1 MRRKRTQS
9 RLGLFR
15 QQAQACILE
24 AMDTNGGMTM
34 RYRQAAY
41 YTVLAQRA
49 LWRTP
54 PAGQPLQPSDIK
66 QLYSDELRAALAADF
81 ALSFSLAQ
89 IAEYDQSDGAA
100 PLIITDRERWAAA
113 HAHALV
119 YDMVQPGCD
128 IARSQAGIDALCALA
143 HPPQT
148 SLSSTIHLCDTN
160 LGGVLAQA
168 SGMVL
173 SQPEQTVYCLI
184 DSAVAQDDTPW
195 HVAKLLSPAADGTI
209 TPIIQLRS
217 KTLLATLSTYE
228 LLTLFIGYGYEPRIV
243 DCTTADPRQPDADYA
258 AALAWATERTT
269 ALRQPAQPR
278 PHKARRPLLLVRT
291 PGQLDTLLA
300 EHETQENSLA
310 PAEHDSGDVQ
320 PSSIARAQAA
330 LAHRKADSADS
341 SWARTQAWL
350 AQVVAWC
357 EPENLFDAAGNL
369 TFAETKA
376 LPHTAAAHAD
386 DDHANSHTA
395 QLTATQ
401 PALSATPRRR
411 PAIEP
416 YAVVATPPGTQRS
429 NTLSGVSS
437 YLADLA
443 KDAAPDS
450 FRLFISPSLQSGTL
464 AQRFA
469 SHPRAWQWGSQPGIA
484 PHAPDSHTMSY
495 PAASA
500 LRGMQLGYLE
510 QGRQSVFVG
519 ASVYEDI
526 GAASRSYTVALASQ
540 PSDAPLPS
548 LNTILSHQSA
558 EQITNALDQRDA
570 PTTVYF
576 PADSNCA
583 VVTLDMMLSSTQ
595 AINILHASDTT
606 QLTWLTTK
614 AARAQMHAGLATW
627 NFASHASPD
636 IVLAACGDIATT
648 EVLAAIELIAHS
660 CPAARVRCVNISSL
674 TPRGFGTLAQPVSRR
689 TLARTVTTT
698 KPVIIAYPGEER
710 SLAATLFAYGVDS
723 RQFDIHS
730 FGLAPCGD
738 TLMTSLIRQQA
749 SRYDL
754 AIAAATCLSATGVIS
769 PDDAQRLAGHCHAA
783 IEQCLAHARE
793 HHTDH
798 PMVTTWQWQQG
809 Q

>member
-1 MRRKRTQS
+1 
-9 RLGLFR
+9 
-15 QQAQACILE
+15 
-24 AMDTNGGMTM
+24 MDTNGGMTI

-49 LWRTP
+49 LWRTL

-66 QLYSDELRAALAADF
+66 QLDSDELRAALAADF

-89 IAEYDQSDGAA
+89 IAEYAQSDGTA
-100 PLIITDRERWAAA
+100 PLIITDRDRWAAA
-113 HAHALV
+113 RAHALV
-119 YDMVQPGCD
+119 YDMLQPGCD

-148 SLSSTIHLCDTN
+148 SLSDTIHLCDAH
-160 LGGVLAQA
+160 LGGALAQA
-168 SGMVL
+168 SGRAL
-173 SQPEQTVYCLI
+173 GQPEQIVYCLI
-184 DSAVAQDDTPW
+184 DSAVAQGDTPW
-195 HVAKLLSPAADGTI
+195 HLAKLLSPATDGTI
-209 TPIIQLRS
+209 IPIIQLRP

-228 LLTLFIGYGYEPRIV
+228 LLALFIGYGYEPRIV
-243 DCTTADPRQPDADYA
+243 DCTTADPRQPDANYT
-258 AALAWATERTT
+258 AALAWATERTA
-269 ALRQPAQPR
+269 ALRQPAQLR

-291 PGQLDTLLA
+291 PEQLETLLA

-310 PAEHDSGDVQ
+310 PAENDTSDAQ

-330 LAHRKADSADS
+330 LAHRKADGVNS
-341 SWARTQAWL
+341 SQARTQAWL
-350 AQVVAWC
+350 TQVLAWC

-386 DDHANSHTA
+386 NDSSSRTA

-401 PALSATPRRR
+401 PALSATRLRR

-437 YLADLA
+437 YLADLI

-469 SHPRAWQWGSQPGIA
+469 SHPQAWQWGSQPSIA
-484 PHAPDSHTMSY
+484 PHAPDGHTMSY
-495 PAASA
+495 PAAGA

-519 ASVYEDI
+519 ASLHEDMS
-526 GAASRSYTVALASQ
+526 AASRSYTAALSSQ
-540 PSDAPLPS
+540 PRGASLPS

-558 EQITNALDQRDA
+558 EQVTNALNQRDA
-570 PTTVYF
+570 PATVYF

-595 AINILHASDTT
+595 VINILHASDTT

-636 IVLAACGDIATT
+636 IVLAACGDVATT

-674 TPRGFGTLAQPVSRR
+674 TPRGFGTLTQPVSRR

-710 SLAATLFAYGVDS
+710 SLAATLFAYGVDG

-738 TLMTSLIRQQA
+738 TLMTSLINQQA

-769 PDDAQRLAGHCHAA
+769 SDDAQRLMEHCRAA

-798 PMVTTWQWQQG
+798 PMVTTWQWQRG

>member
-1 MRRKRTQS
+1 
-9 RLGLFR
+9 
-15 QQAQACILE
+15 
-24 AMDTNGGMTM
+24 MDTNGGMTM

-49 LWRTP
+49 LWRTL

-66 QLYSDELRAALAADF
+66 QLDSDELRAVLAADF

-89 IAEYDQSDGAA
+89 IAEYAQSGGAA

-113 HAHALV
+113 RAHTLV
-119 YDMVQPGCD
+119 YDMLQPGCD
-128 IARSQAGIDALCALA
+128 IARSQAGIDALCTLT
-143 HPPQT
+143 HDPQT
-148 SLSSTIHLCDTN
+148 LLSSTIHLCDAR
-160 LGGVLAQA
+160 LGGALAQA
-168 SGMVL
+168 SGRAL
-173 SQPEQTVYCLI
+173 GQLEQTIYCLI

-195 HVAKLLSPAADGTI
+195 HLAKLLSPATDGTI
-209 TPIIQLRS
+209 IPIIQLRP

-228 LLTLFIGYGYEPRIV
+228 LLALFIGYGYEPRIV
-243 DCTTADPRQPDADYA
+243 DCTTADPRQSDADYT
-258 AALAWATERTT
+258 AALAWATERTA
-269 ALRQPAQPR
+269 ALRQPAQLR

-291 PGQLDTLLA
+291 PEQFETLLDDDEA
-300 EHETQENSLA
+300 QEDSL
-310 PAEHDSGDVQ
+310 DDNGDVQ

-330 LAHRKADSADS
+330 LAHRKADGTDS
-341 SWARTQAWL
+341 SWAGTQAWL
-350 AQVVAWC
+350 TQVLAWC

-369 TFAETKA
+369 IFAQTKA

-386 DDHANSHTA
+386 DYANSRAA
-395 QLTATQ
+395 QLTAQT
-401 PALSATPRRR
+401 PAPVATPLRR

-429 NTLSGVSS
+429 NTLSSVGS
-437 YLADLA
+437 YLSDLS
-443 KDAAPDS
+443 KDAASDS

-469 SHPRAWQWGSQPGIA
+469 SSPRAWQWGNKPSAA
-484 PHAPDSHTMSY
+484 PHAPDSHMMSY
-495 PAASA
+495 PAAGA

-519 ASVYEDI
+519 ASPHEDMS
-526 GAASRSYTVALASQ
+526 AAIRSYAAALSSQ

-548 LNTILSHQSA
+548 LNTILSHQST
-558 EQITNALDQRDA
+558 EQVTNALNQRDT

-583 VVTLDMMLSSTQ
+583 VVALDMMLSSTQ
-595 AINILHASDTT
+595 VVNVLHASDTT
-606 QLTWLTTK
+606 QPTWLTTK
-614 AARAQMHAGLATW
+614 AARAQMQAGLATW

-636 IVLAACGDIATT
+636 IVLAACGDVATT
-648 EVLAAIELIAHS
+648 EVLAAIELINHS

-698 KPVIIAYPGEER
+698 KPVIITYPGEER

-730 FGLAPCGD
+730 FSLTPHGD
-738 TLMTSLIRQQA
+738 TLMTSLISQQA

-769 PDDAQRLAGHCHAA
+769 PDDTQRLTGHCHTA

-798 PMVTTWQWQQG
+798 PMVTTWRWQQG

>member
-1 MRRKRTQS
+1 
-9 RLGLFR
+9 
-15 QQAQACILE
+15 
-24 AMDTNGGMTM
+24 M

-49 LWRTP
+49 LWRTL
-54 PAGQPLQPSDIK
+54 PAGQPLQASDIK

-89 IAEYDQSDGAA
+89 IAEYTQSDGAA
-100 PLIITDRERWAAA
+100 PLIITDRDRWAAA
-113 HAHALV
+113 RAYALV
-119 YDMVQPGCD
+119 YDALQPGCD

-148 SLSSTIHLCDTN
+148 SLSSTIHLCDTR
-160 LGGVLAQA
+160 LGGALAQA
-168 SGMVL
+168 SGRAL
-173 SQPEQTVYCLI
+173 GQPEQTIYCLI

-195 HVAKLLSPAADGTI
+195 HLAKLLSPATDGTI
-209 TPIIQLRS
+209 IPIIQLRP

-228 LLTLFIGYGYEPRIV
+228 LLALFIGYGYEPRIV

-258 AALAWATERTT
+258 AALTWATERTA

-278 PHKARRPLLLVRT
+278 PHKARRPLLIVRT
-291 PGQLDTLLA
+291 PEQFETLLDDDEA
-300 EHETQENSLA
+300 QEDSLA
-310 PAEHDSGDVQ
+310 PAEHDTSDAQ

-330 LAHRKADSADS
+330 LAHRRAGGADS
-341 SWARTQAWL
+341 SRARTQAWL
-350 AQVVAWC
+350 TQVLAWC
-357 EPENLFDAAGNL
+357 EPENLFDVAGNL
-369 TFAETKA
+369 IFAQTKA

-386 DDHANSHTA
+386 NDSSLGAA

-401 PALSATPRRR
+401 PALSATQLRR

-429 NTLSGVSS
+429 NTLSSVGS
-437 YLADLA
+437 YLANLT
-443 KDAAPDS
+443 KNVAPDS
-450 FRLFISPSLQSGTL
+450 FRLFISPSLHTDTL
-464 AQRFA
+464 IQRFA
-469 SHPRAWQWGSQPGIA
+469 SSPRAWQWGSQPNIA
-484 PHAPDSHTMSY
+484 SHASDGHTMSY
-495 PAASA
+495 PAGSA

-510 QGRQSVFVG
+510 QRRQSVFVG
-519 ASVYEDI
+519 ASLHEDMS
-526 GAASRSYTVALASQ
+526 AASRSYTAALSSQ
-540 PSDAPLPS
+540 PRSASLPS

-558 EQITNALDQRDA
+558 EQVTNALDQRDA

-583 VVTLDMMLSSTQ
+583 VVALDMMLSSTQ
-595 AINILHASDTT
+595 VINVLHASDTT
-606 QLTWLTTK
+606 QPTWLTTK

-627 NFASHASPD
+627 NFASHTSPD
-636 IVLAACGDIATT
+636 IVLAACGDVATT

-738 TLMTSLIRQQA
+738 TLMTSLINQQA

-769 PDDAQRLAGHCHAA
+769 SDDAQRLIEHCHAA
-783 IEQCLAHARE
+783 IEQCLTHARE

>member
-1 MRRKRTQS
+1 
-9 RLGLFR
+9 
-15 QQAQACILE
+15 
-24 AMDTNGGMTM
+24 M

-49 LWRTP
+49 LWRTSL
-54 PAGQPLQPSDIK
+54 AGQPLQTSDIK
-66 QLYSDELRAALAADF
+66 QTLSDELRVALAADF

-89 IAEYDQSDGAA
+89 IAEYDQSDGTA

-113 HAHALV
+113 RAYALV
-119 YDMVQPGCD
+119 YDMLQPGCD
-128 IARSQAGIDALCALA
+128 IARSQAGIDALCTLT
-143 HPPQT
+143 HDLQT
-148 SLSSTIHLCDTN
+148 SLSNAIHLCDAR
-160 LGGVLAQA
+160 LGGALAQA
-168 SGMVL
+168 SGRAL
-173 SQPEQTVYCLI
+173 GQPEQTIYCLI
-184 DSAVAQDDTPW
+184 DSAVAQDDAPW
-195 HVAKLLSPAADGTI
+195 HLAKLLSPATDGTI

-228 LLTLFIGYGYEPRIV
+228 LLALFIGYGYEPRIV

-350 AQVVAWC
+350 AHVLAWC

-369 TFAETKA
+369 TFTETKA

-386 DDHANSHTA
+386 NDSSSRTA

-401 PALSATPRRR
+401 PALSATLLRR

-437 YLADLA
+437 YLADLI

-464 AQRFA
+464 AQCFA
-469 SHPRAWQWGSQPGIA
+469 SHPRAWQWGSQPSIA
-484 PHAPDSHTMSY
+484 PHAPDGHTMSY
-495 PAASA
+495 PAAGV

-519 ASVYEDI
+519 ASLHEDMS
-526 GAASRSYTVALASQ
+526 AASRSYTAALSSQ
-540 PSDAPLPS
+540 PRGASLPS
-548 LNTILSHQSA
+548 LNTILSHQNA
-558 EQITNALDQRDA
+558 EQVTNALNQRDA
-570 PTTVYF
+570 PATVYF

-595 AINILHASDTT
+595 VINILHASDTT
-606 QLTWLTTK
+606 QPTWLTTK

-627 NFASHASPD
+627 NFASHATPD
-636 IVLAACGDIATT
+636 IVLAACGDVATT

-674 TPRGFGTLAQPVSRR
+674 TPRGFGTLTQPVSRR
-689 TLARTVTTT
+689 TLARTLTTT

-710 SLAATLFAYGVDS
+710 SLAATLFAYGVDG

-730 FGLAPCGD
+730 FGLALRGD
-738 TLMTSLIRQQA
+738 TLMTSLINQQA

>member
-1 MRRKRTQS
+1 
-9 RLGLFR
+9 
-15 QQAQACILE
+15 
-24 AMDTNGGMTM
+24 M

-49 LWRTP
+49 LWRTL

-66 QLYSDELRAALAADF
+66 QLDSDELRAALAADF

-89 IAEYDQSDGAA
+89 IAEYAESDGAA
-100 PLIITDRERWAAA
+100 LLIITDRERWAAA
-113 HAHALV
+113 RAHALV
-119 YDMVQPGCD
+119 YDMLQPGCD
-128 IARSQAGIDALCALA
+128 IARSQAGIDALCTLT
-143 HPPQT
+143 HDPQT
-148 SLSSTIHLCDTN
+148 SLSSTIHLCDAR
-160 LGGVLAQA
+160 LGGALAQA
-168 SGMVL
+168 SGRVL
-173 SQPEQTVYCLI
+173 GQPEQMIYCLV
-184 DSAVAQDDTPW
+184 DSAIAQADIPW
-195 HVAKLLSPAADGTI
+195 HLAKLLSPATDGTI
-209 TPIIQLRS
+209 IPIIQLRP
-217 KTLLATLSTYE
+217 KTLLATLSIYE
-228 LLTLFIGYGYEPRIV
+228 LLALFIGYGYEPRIV
-243 DCTTADPRQPDADYA
+243 DCTTADPRQPDADYT
-258 AALAWATERTT
+258 AALAWATERTA
-269 ALRQPAQPR
+269 ALRQPTQPR

-291 PGQLDTLLA
+291 PEQFETLLA
-300 EHETQENSLA
+300 EHEAQENALA

-330 LAHRKADSADS
+330 LAHRKADGADLGR
-341 SWARTQAWL
+341 AGTQAWL
-350 AQVVAWC
+350 AQVLAWC

-376 LPHTAAAHAD
+376 LPHTAAAHD
-386 DDHANSHTA
+386 NNDSSSRTA

-401 PALSATPRRR
+401 PALSATRLRR

-429 NTLSGVSS
+429 NTLSGVGS

-469 SHPRAWQWGSQPGIA
+469 SHPRAWQWGSQPSAA
-484 PHAPDSHTMSY
+484 PHTPDGHTMSY
-495 PAASA
+495 PAAGA
-500 LRGMQLGYLE
+500 LRGIQLGYLE

-519 ASVYEDI
+519 ASLDEDMS
-526 GAASRSYTVALASQ
+526 AASRSYTAALSSQ
-540 PSDAPLPS
+540 PSNAPLPS

-558 EQITNALDQRDA
+558 EQVTNALNQRDA
-570 PTTVYF
+570 PATVYF

-595 AINILHASDTT
+595 VINVLHASDTT
-606 QLTWLTTK
+606 QPTWLTTK

-698 KPVIIAYPGEER
+698 KPVIIAYPGEEH
-710 SLAATLFAYGVDS
+710 SLAATLFAYGVDG

-769 PDDAQRLAGHCHAA
+769 PDDAQRLTGHCHAA

>member
-1 MRRKRTQS
+1 
-9 RLGLFR
+9 
-15 QQAQACILE
+15 
-24 AMDTNGGMTM
+24 MDTNGGMTM

-49 LWRTP
+49 LWRTL

-89 IAEYDQSDGAA
+89 IAEYAQSDGAA

-113 HAHALV
+113 RAHALV
-119 YDMVQPGCD
+119 YDMVQPSCD
-128 IARSQAGIDALCALA
+128 IARSQAGIDALCTLT
-143 HPPQT
+143 HDLQT
-148 SLSSTIHLCDTN
+148 SLSNAIHLCDAR
-160 LGGVLAQA
+160 LGGALAQA
-168 SGMVL
+168 SGRAL
-173 SQPEQTVYCLI
+173 GQPEQTIYCLI
-184 DSAVAQDDTPW
+184 DSAVAQDDAPW
-195 HVAKLLSPAADGTI
+195 HLAKLLSPATDGTI

-228 LLTLFIGYGYEPRIV
+228 LLALFIGYGYEPRIV

-350 AQVVAWC
+350 AHVLAWC

-369 TFAETKA
+369 TFTETKA

-386 DDHANSHTA
+386 NDSSSRTA

-401 PALSATPRRR
+401 PALSATLLRR

-437 YLADLA
+437 YLADLI

-464 AQRFA
+464 AQCFA
-469 SHPRAWQWGSQPGIA
+469 SHPRAWQWGSQPSIA
-484 PHAPDSHTMSY
+484 PHAPDGHTMSY
-495 PAASA
+495 PAAGV

-519 ASVYEDI
+519 ASLHEDMS
-526 GAASRSYTVALASQ
+526 AASRSYTAALSSQ
-540 PSDAPLPS
+540 PRGASLPS
-548 LNTILSHQSA
+548 LNTILSHQNA
-558 EQITNALDQRDA
+558 EQVTNALNQRDA
-570 PTTVYF
+570 PATVYF

-595 AINILHASDTT
+595 VINILHASDTT
-606 QLTWLTTK
+606 QPTWLTTK

-627 NFASHASPD
+627 NFASHATPD
-636 IVLAACGDIATT
+636 IVLAACGDVATT

-674 TPRGFGTLAQPVSRR
+674 TPRGFGTLTQPVSRR
-689 TLARTVTTT
+689 TLARTLTTT

-710 SLAATLFAYGVDS
+710 SLAATLFAYGVDG

-730 FGLAPCGD
+730 FGLALRGD
-738 TLMTSLIRQQA
+738 TLMTSLINQQA

>member
-1 MRRKRTQS
+1 
-9 RLGLFR
+9 
-15 QQAQACILE
+15 
-24 AMDTNGGMTM
+24 M

-41 YTVLAQRA
+41 YTVLAQRV

-66 QLYSDELRAALAADF
+66 QTLSDELRAALAADF

-89 IAEYDQSDGAA
+89 IAEYAQSDGTA

-113 HAHALV
+113 RAHALV
-119 YDMVQPGCD
+119 YDALQPGCD
-128 IARSQAGIDALCALA
+128 IARSQAGIDTLCTLT
-143 HPPQT
+143 HDPQT
-148 SLSSTIHLCDTN
+148 SLSDAIHLCDAR
-160 LGGVLAQA
+160 LGGALAQA
-168 SGMVL
+168 SGRVL
-173 SQPEQTVYCLI
+173 GQPEQAIYCLV

-195 HVAKLLSPAADGTI
+195 HLAKLLSPAADGTI
-209 TPIIQLRS
+209 IPIIQLRPR
-217 KTLLATLSTYE
+217 TLLATLSTYE
-228 LLTLFIGYGYEPRIV
+228 LLALFIGYGYEPRIV
-243 DCTTADPRQPDADYA
+243 DCTTADPHQLDADYT
-258 AALAWATERTT
+258 AALVWATERTA
-269 ALRQPAQPR
+269 ALRQPAQLR
-278 PHKARRPLLLVRT
+278 PHKARRPLLIVRT
-291 PGQLDTLLA
+291 PEQLETLLA
-300 EHETQENSLA
+300 EHEAQEDSLA

-330 LAHRKADSADS
+330 LAHHKADGADS
-341 SWARTQAWL
+341 SQAGTQAWL
-350 AQVVAWC
+350 TQVLAWC

-369 TFAETKA
+369 TFVETKA

-386 DDHANSHTA
+386 NDSSSRTA

-401 PALSATPRRR
+401 PALSATRLRR

-469 SHPRAWQWGSQPGIA
+469 SNPRAWQWGSQPSIA
-484 PHAPDSHTMSY
+484 PHAPNSHTMSY
-495 PAASA
+495 PAAGA

-519 ASVYEDI
+519 ASLHEDMSV
-526 GAASRSYTVALASQ
+526 ASRSYTAALSSQ
-540 PSDAPLPS
+540 PSGASLPS

-558 EQITNALDQRDA
+558 EQVTNVLDQRDA

-595 AINILHASDTT
+595 VINVLHASDTT
-606 QLTWLTTK
+606 QPTWLTTK

-627 NFASHASPD
+627 NFASHTSPD

-689 TLARTVTTT
+689 TLARTMTTT

-710 SLAATLFAYGVDS
+710 SLAATLFAYGVDG
-723 RQFDIHS
+723 RQFAIHS
-730 FGLAPCGD
+730 FGLALRGD
-738 TLMTSLIRQQA
+738 TLMTSLISQQA

-769 PDDAQRLAGHCHAA
+769 PDDAQRLMGHCHAA
-783 IEQCLAHARE
+783 IERCLAHARE

-798 PMVTTWQWQQG
+798 PVVTTWQWQQG

>member
-1 MRRKRTQS
+1 
-9 RLGLFR
+9 
-15 QQAQACILE
+15 
-24 AMDTNGGMTM
+24 M

-41 YTVLAQRA
+41 YTVLAQHT
-49 LWRTP
+49 LWRTL
-54 PAGQPLQPSDIK
+54 PAGQLLQPSDIK
-66 QLYSDELRAALAADF
+66 QLDSDELRAALAADF

-89 IAEYDQSDGAA
+89 IAEYAQSDGAA

-113 HAHALV
+113 RAHALV
-119 YDMVQPGCD
+119 YDMLQPGCD
-128 IARSQAGIDALCALA
+128 IARSQAGIDALCTLT
-143 HPPQT
+143 HDPQT
-148 SLSSTIHLCDTN
+148 SLSNAIHLCDAR
-160 LGGVLAQA
+160 LGGALAQA
-168 SGMVL
+168 SGRVL
-173 SQPEQTVYCLI
+173 GQPEQTIYCLI
-184 DSAVAQDDTPW
+184 DSMAAQDDTPW
-195 HVAKLLSPAADGTI
+195 HLAKLLSPATDGTI
-209 TPIIQLRS
+209 IPIIQLRPR
-217 KTLLATLSTYE
+217 TLLATLSTYE
-228 LLTLFIGYGYEPRIV
+228 LLALFIGYGYEPRIV
-243 DCTTADPRQPDADYA
+243 DCTTADPRQLDADYT
-258 AALAWATERTT
+258 AALAWATERTA

-278 PHKARRPLLLVRT
+278 PHKARRPLLIVRA
-291 PGQLDTLLA
+291 PEQFETLLDDDEA
-300 EHETQENSLA
+300 QEDSLD
-310 PAEHDSGDVQ
+310 DSGDVQ

-330 LAHRKADSADS
+330 LAHRKADGADLGQ
-341 SWARTQAWL
+341 ARTQAWL
-350 AQVVAWC
+350 AQVLAWC

-376 LPHTAAAHAD
+376 LPHTAAAHTDNDPSSGA
-386 DDHANSHTA
+386 A

-401 PALSATPRRR
+401 PVLSATRLRR

-429 NTLSGVSS
+429 NTLSRVGS

-443 KDAAPDS
+443 KDAASDN
-450 FRLFISPSLQSGTL
+450 FRLFINPSLQSGTL

-469 SHPRAWQWGSQPGIA
+469 SNPRAWQWGNQSSAA
-484 PHAPDSHTMSY
+484 PHAPDGYTMSY
-495 PAASA
+495 PAAGV

-510 QGRQSVFVG
+510 QGKQSVFVG
-519 ASVYEDI
+519 ASLHEDVS
-526 GAASRSYTVALASQ
+526 AASRSYTAALSSQ
-540 PSDAPLPS
+540 PSSASLPS

-583 VVTLDMMLSSTQ
+583 VVALDMILSSTQ
-595 AINILHASDTT
+595 VINVLHASDTT
-606 QLTWLTTK
+606 QPTWLTTK
-614 AARAQMHAGLATW
+614 AARAQMQAGLATW
-627 NFASHASPD
+627 NFASHTSPD
-636 IVLAACGDIATT
+636 IVLAACGDVATT

-698 KPVIIAYPGEER
+698 KLVIIAYPSEER
-710 SLAATLFAYGVDS
+710 SLAATLFAYGVDG

-730 FGLAPCGD
+730 FGLTPRGD
-738 TLMTSLIRQQA
+738 TLMTSLISQQA

-769 PDDAQRLAGHCHAA
+769 PNDAQRLTGHCHAA

-798 PMVTTWQWQQG
+798 PMVTTWQWQQR

>member
-1 MRRKRTQS
+1 
-9 RLGLFR
+9 
-15 QQAQACILE
+15 
-24 AMDTNGGMTM
+24 M

-49 LWRTP
+49 LWRTL
-54 PAGQPLQPSDIK
+54 PAGQPLQPNDIK
-66 QLYSDELRAALAADF
+66 QLDSDELQAALAADF

-89 IAEYDQSDGAA
+89 VAEYTQSDGAA

-113 HAHALV
+113 RAHALV
-119 YDMVQPGCD
+119 YDMLQPGCD
-128 IARSQAGIDALCALA
+128 IARSQAGIDALCTLT
-143 HPPQT
+143 HDPQT
-148 SLSSTIHLCDTN
+148 SLSNAIHLCDAR
-160 LGGVLAQA
+160 LGGALAQA
-168 SGMVL
+168 SGRVL
-173 SQPEQTVYCLI
+173 GQPEQTIYCLI

-195 HVAKLLSPAADGTI
+195 HLAKLLSPATDGTI
-209 TPIIQLRS
+209 IPIIQLRP

-228 LLTLFIGYGYEPRIV
+228 LLALFIGYGYEPRIV

-258 AALAWATERTT
+258 AALTWATERTA

-278 PHKARRPLLLVRT
+278 PHKARRPLLIVRT
-291 PGQLDTLLA
+291 PEQLEALLD
-300 EHETQENSLA
+300 EHEAQEDSPA
-310 PAEHDSGDVQ
+310 PAEHDSGDIQ

-330 LAHRKADSADS
+330 LAHRKADGADS
-341 SWARTQAWL
+341 SRAGTQAWL
-350 AQVVAWC
+350 TQVLAWC

-376 LPHTAAAHAD
+376 LPHTAAAHTDNDSSSGA
-386 DDHANSHTA
+386 A

-401 PALSATPRRR
+401 PVLSATRLRR

-429 NTLSGVSS
+429 NTLSHVGL

-469 SHPRAWQWGSQPGIA
+469 SNPRAWQWGSQPSTA

-495 PAASA
+495 PAAGA

-519 ASVYEDI
+519 ASLHEDMS
-526 GAASRSYTVALASQ
+526 AASRSYTAALSSQ
-540 PSDAPLPS
+540 PSSAPLPS

-558 EQITNALDQRDA
+558 EQVTNALDQRDA

-583 VVTLDMMLSSTQ
+583 VVALDMMLSSTQ
-595 AINILHASDTT
+595 TINMLHASDTT
-606 QLTWLTTK
+606 QPTWLTTK

-627 NFASHASPD
+627 NFASHTSPD
-636 IVLAACGDIATT
+636 IVLAACGDVATT
-648 EVLAAIELIAHS
+648 EVLAAIELITHS

-674 TPRGFGTLAQPVSRR
+674 TLRGFGTLAQPVSRR

-723 RQFDIHS
+723 RQFAIHS

-738 TLMTSLIRQQA
+738 TLMTSLIHQQA

-769 PDDAQRLAGHCHAA
+769 PDDAQRLTGHCHAA

-798 PMVTTWQWQQG
+798 PMVTAWQWQQG

>member
-1 MRRKRTQS
+1 
-9 RLGLFR
+9 
-15 QQAQACILE
+15 
-24 AMDTNGGMTM
+24 M

-41 YTVLAQRA
+41 YTVLAQRT
-49 LWRTP
+49 LWRTL

-89 IAEYDQSDGAA
+89 IAEYAQSDSVA

-113 HAHALV
+113 RAHALV
-119 YDMVQPGCD
+119 YDMLQPGCD
-128 IARSQAGIDALCALA
+128 IARSQAGIDTLCTLT
-143 HPPQT
+143 HDPQT
-148 SLSSTIHLCDTN
+148 SLSSTIHLCDAR
-160 LGGVLAQA
+160 LGGALAQA
-168 SGMVL
+168 SGRVL
-173 SQPEQTVYCLI
+173 GQPGQTIYCLI

-195 HVAKLLSPAADGTI
+195 HLAKLLSPAADGTI
-209 TPIIQLRS
+209 IPIIQLRPR
-217 KTLLATLSTYE
+217 TLLATLSTYE
-228 LLTLFIGYGYEPRIV
+228 LLALFIGYGYEPRIV
-243 DCTTADPRQPDADYA
+243 DCTTADPRQPNADYT
-258 AALAWATERTT
+258 AALTWATERTA

-291 PGQLDTLLA
+291 PEQFEALLDD
-300 EHETQENSLA
+300 HEAQESSPA
-310 PAEHDSGDVQ
+310 PAEHDTSDAQ

-330 LAHRKADSADS
+330 LAHRKADGTDS
-341 SWARTQAWL
+341 SQAHTQAWL
-350 AQVVAWC
+350 AQALAWC

-369 TFAETKA
+369 TSAETKA

-386 DDHANSHTA
+386 NDSSSRTA

-401 PALSATPRRR
+401 PALSAMQLHR

-429 NTLSGVSS
+429 NTLSRVGS

-469 SHPRAWQWGSQPGIA
+469 SHPRAWQWGSQPSAA
-484 PHAPDSHTMSY
+484 PHAPDGHTMSY
-495 PAASA
+495 PAAGA

-510 QGRQSVFVG
+510 QGKQSVFVG
-519 ASVYEDI
+519 ASLHEDVS
-526 GAASRSYTVALASQ
+526 AASRSYTAALSSQ
-540 PSDAPLPS
+540 PRGASLPS

-558 EQITNALDQRDA
+558 EQVTNALNQQDT

-595 AINILHASDTT
+595 VINVLHASDTT
-606 QLTWLTTK
+606 QPTWLTTK

-627 NFASHASPD
+627 NFASHTSPD
-636 IVLAACGDIATT
+636 IVLAACGDVATT
-648 EVLAAIELIAHS
+648 EVLAAIELITHS
-660 CPAARVRCVNISSL
+660 CPVARVRCVNISSL

-689 TLARTVTTT
+689 TLARTLTAT

-730 FGLAPCGD
+730 FGLTPRGD
-738 TLMTSLIRQQA
+738 TLMTSLISQQA

-754 AIAAATCLSATGVIS
+754 AIAAATYLSATGVIS
-769 PDDAQRLAGHCHAA
+769 PDDAQRLTGHCQAA

-798 PMVTTWQWQQG
+798 PVVTTWQWQQG
-809 Q
+809 K

>member
-1 MRRKRTQS
+1 
-9 RLGLFR
+9 
-15 QQAQACILE
+15 
-24 AMDTNGGMTM
+24 M

-41 YTVLAQRA
+41 YTVLAQRV

-54 PAGQPLQPSDIK
+54 PAGQPLQTSDIK
-66 QLYSDELRAALAADF
+66 QLYSDELRVALAADF

-89 IAEYDQSDGAA
+89 IAEYDQSDGTA

-119 YDMVQPGCD
+119 YDMLQPDCD
-128 IARSQAGIDALCALA
+128 IARSQAGIDALCTLT
-143 HPPQT
+143 HDPQT
-148 SLSSTIHLCDTN
+148 SLSDAIHLCDAR
-160 LGGVLAQA
+160 LGGALAQT
-168 SGMVL
+168 SGRVL
-173 SQPEQTVYCLI
+173 GQPEQTIYCLI

-195 HVAKLLSPAADGTI
+195 HLAKLLNPATDGTI
-209 TPIIQLRS
+209 IPIIQLRPR
-217 KTLLATLSTYE
+217 TLLATLSTYE
-228 LLTLFIGYGYEPRIV
+228 LLALFIGYGYEPRIV
-243 DCTTADPRQPDADYA
+243 DCTTADPRQPDADYT
-258 AALAWATERTT
+258 AALAWATERTA
-269 ALRQPAQPR
+269 ALRQPVQPR

-291 PGQLDTLLA
+291 PEQLETLLDDDEA
-300 EHETQENSLA
+300 QEDSLD
-310 PAEHDSGDVQ
+310 DSSDVQ

-330 LAHRKADSADS
+330 LAHRKTDGADS
-341 SWARTQAWL
+341 SRAGTQAWL
-350 AQVVAWC
+350 AQVFAWC

-386 DDHANSHTA
+386 NDSSLGTA

-401 PALSATPRRR
+401 PALSATRLRR

-443 KDAAPDS
+443 KDAALDN

-469 SHPRAWQWGSQPGIA
+469 SHPRAWQWGSQPSAA
-484 PHAPDSHTMSY
+484 PHAPDGHTMSY
-495 PAASA
+495 PAAGA

-519 ASVYEDI
+519 ASLHEDMS
-526 GAASRSYTVALASQ
+526 AVSRSYTAALSSQ
-540 PSDAPLPS
+540 PSGASLPS
-548 LNTILSHQSA
+548 LNTILSHQST
-558 EQITNALDQRDA
+558 EQVTNALDQRDA

-595 AINILHASDTT
+595 VINILHASDTT

-636 IVLAACGDIATT
+636 IVLAACGDVATT

-710 SLAATLFAYGVDS
+710 SLAATLFAYGVDG
-723 RQFDIHS
+723 RQFDIHN

-738 TLMTSLIRQQA
+738 TLMTSLINQQA

-754 AIAAATCLSATGVIS
+754 AITAATCLSATGVIS
-769 PDDAQRLAGHCHAA
+769 PDDAQRLAEHCHAA

-798 PMVTTWQWQQG
+798 PMVTTWQWQQE

>member
-1 MRRKRTQS
+1 
-9 RLGLFR
+9 
-15 QQAQACILE
+15 
-24 AMDTNGGMTM
+24 M

-49 LWRTP
+49 LWRTL

-89 IAEYDQSDGAA
+89 IAEYAQSGGAA

-113 HAHALV
+113 RAHALV
-119 YDMVQPGCD
+119 YDIVQPGCD
-128 IARSQAGIDALCALA
+128 IARSQAGIDALCTLT
-143 HPPQT
+143 HDPQT
-148 SLSSTIHLCDTN
+148 SLSDAIHLCDAR
-160 LGGVLAQA
+160 LGGALAQA
-168 SGMVL
+168 SGRAL
-173 SQPEQTVYCLI
+173 GQPEQVIYCLI

-195 HVAKLLSPAADGTI
+195 HLAKLLSPATDGTI
-209 TPIIQLRS
+209 IPIIQLRP

-228 LLTLFIGYGYEPRIV
+228 LLALFIGYGYEPRIV
-243 DCTTADPRQPDADYA
+243 DCTTADPCQLDADYA
-258 AALAWATERTT
+258 AALVWATEHTT

-291 PGQLDTLLA
+291 PEQLETLLA
-300 EHETQENSLA
+300 EHETQEDSLA

-330 LAHRKADSADS
+330 LAHRKADGADLGQ
-341 SWARTQAWL
+341 ARTQAWL
-350 AQVVAWC
+350 AQVLAWC

-376 LPHTAAAHAD
+376 LPHTAAAHTDNDSSLGA
-386 DDHANSHTA
+386 A

-401 PALSATPRRR
+401 PALSATRLRR

-437 YLADLA
+437 YLADLI
-443 KDAAPDS
+443 KDATPDS

-469 SHPRAWQWGSQPGIA
+469 SHPRAWQWGSQPSVA
-484 PHAPDSHTMSY
+484 PHAPDGHTMSY
-495 PAASA
+495 PAAGA

-519 ASVYEDI
+519 ASLHEDMSV
-526 GAASRSYTVALASQ
+526 ASRSYTAALSSQ
-540 PSDAPLPS
+540 PRGASLPS

-558 EQITNALDQRDA
+558 EQITSALNQRDA

-583 VVTLDMMLSSTQ
+583 VVTLDIMLSSTQ
-595 AINILHASDTT
+595 TINMLHASDTT
-606 QLTWLTTK
+606 QPTWLTTK
-614 AARAQMHAGLATW
+614 AARAQMQAGLATW

-636 IVLAACGDIATT
+636 IVLAACGDVATT
-648 EVLAAIELIAHS
+648 EVLAAIELINQS

-730 FGLAPCGD
+730 FGLTPYGD
-738 TLMTSLIRQQA
+738 TLMTSLITQQA

-754 AIAAATCLSATGVIS
+754 AITAATCLSATGVIS

-783 IEQCLAHARE
+783 IKQCLAHARE

>member
-1 MRRKRTQS
+1 
-9 RLGLFR
+9 
-15 QQAQACILE
+15 
-24 AMDTNGGMTM
+24 MDTNGGMTM

-41 YTVLAQRA
+41 YTVLAQRV

-54 PAGQPLQPSDIK
+54 LAGQPLQPSDIK
-66 QLYSDELRAALAADF
+66 QTLSDELRAALAADF

-89 IAEYDQSDGAA
+89 IAEYAQSDGAA

-113 HAHALV
+113 RAHTLV
-119 YDMVQPGCD
+119 YDTLQPGCD
-128 IARSQAGIDALCALA
+128 IARSQAGIDALCTLI
-143 HPPQT
+143 HNPQT
-148 SLSSTIHLCDTN
+148 SLSDAIHLCDAR
-160 LGGVLAQA
+160 LGGALAQA
-168 SGMVL
+168 SGRAL
-173 SQPEQTVYCLI
+173 GQPEQMIYCLV

-195 HVAKLLSPAADGTI
+195 HLAKLLSPAADGTI
-209 TPIIQLRS
+209 IPIIQLRPR
-217 KTLLATLSTYE
+217 TLLATLSTYE
-228 LLTLFIGYGYEPRIV
+228 LLALFIGYGYEPRIV
-243 DCTTADPRQPDADYA
+243 DCTTADPHQLDADYT
-258 AALAWATERTT
+258 AALVWATERTA
-269 ALRQPAQPR
+269 ALRQPAQLR
-278 PHKARRPLLLVRT
+278 PHKARRPLLIVRT
-291 PGQLDTLLA
+291 PEQLETLLA
-300 EHETQENSLA
+300 EHEAQEDSLA
-310 PAEHDSGDVQ
+310 PAQHDSGDVQ

-350 AQVVAWC
+350 AHVLAWC

-369 TFAETKA
+369 TFTETKA

-386 DDHANSHTA
+386 NDSSSRTA

-401 PALSATPRRR
+401 PALSATLLRR

-469 SHPRAWQWGSQPGIA
+469 SHPRAWQWGSQPSIA

-495 PAASA
+495 PAAGA

-519 ASVYEDI
+519 ASLHEDMS
-526 GAASRSYTVALASQ
+526 AASRSYTAALSSQ
-540 PSDAPLPS
+540 PSGASLPS

-558 EQITNALDQRDA
+558 EQVTNALDQRDT

-583 VVTLDMMLSSTQ
+583 VVALDMMLSS
-595 AINILHASDTT
+595 ARVINVLHASDTT
-606 QLTWLTTK
+606 QPTWLTTK
-614 AARAQMHAGLATW
+614 AARAQMQAGLATW
-627 NFASHASPD
+627 NFASHTSPD
-636 IVLAACGDIATT
+636 IVLAACGDVATT
-648 EVLAAIELIAHS
+648 EVLAAIELIAHA

-674 TPRGFGTLAQPVSRR
+674 TPRGFGTLAQPVSQR
-689 TLARTVTTT
+689 TLARTMTTT

-710 SLAATLFAYGVDS
+710 SLAATLFAYGVDG
-723 RQFDIHS
+723 RQFDIHN

-738 TLMTSLIRQQA
+738 TLMTSLIHQQA

-769 PDDAQRLAGHCHAA
+769 PDDAQRLMEHCHAA

-809 Q
+809 

>member
-1 MRRKRTQS
+1 
-9 RLGLFR
+9 
-15 QQAQACILE
+15 
-24 AMDTNGGMTM
+24 M

-49 LWRTP
+49 LWRTL
-54 PAGQPLQPSDIK
+54 PAGQLLQPSDIK

-89 IAEYDQSDGAA
+89 IAEYTEPDGAA
-100 PLIITDRERWAAA
+100 PLIITDRDRWAAA
-113 HAHALV
+113 RAYALV
-119 YDMVQPGCD
+119 YDALQPGCD

-148 SLSSTIHLCDTN
+148 SLSSTIHLCDTR
-160 LGGVLAQA
+160 LGGALAQA
-168 SGMVL
+168 SGRVL
-173 SQPEQTVYCLI
+173 GQPEQMIYCLV

-209 TPIIQLRS
+209 IPIIQLRP

-228 LLTLFIGYGYEPRIV
+228 LLALFIGYGYEPRIV
-243 DCTTADPRQPDADYA
+243 DCTTANPRQPDADYA
-258 AALAWATERTT
+258 AALAWATERTA

-278 PHKARRPLLLVRT
+278 PHKARRPLLIVRT
-291 PGQLDTLLA
+291 PEQFEALL
-300 EHETQENSLA
+300 EDHETQEDSLA
-310 PAEHDSGDVQ
+310 PAKNDSGDVQ

-341 SWARTQAWL
+341 SQAGTQAWL
-350 AQVVAWC
+350 TQVLAWC
-357 EPENLFDAAGNL
+357 EPENLFDTAGNL
-369 TFAETKA
+369 ILTKAKA

-386 DDHANSHTA
+386 NDPSSGAA

-401 PALSATPRRR
+401 PALSATPLRR

-429 NTLSGVSS
+429 NTLSGVGS

-443 KDAAPDS
+443 DGAAPDS
-450 FRLFISPSLQSGTL
+450 FRLFISPSLQSGML

-469 SHPRAWQWGSQPGIA
+469 SSPRAWQWGSQPNIA
-484 PHAPDSHTMSY
+484 PHASDGHTMSY
-495 PAASA
+495 PAAGA
-500 LRGMQLGYLE
+500 LRGIQLGYLE
-510 QGRQSVFVG
+510 QGKQSVFVG
-519 ASVYEDI
+519 ASLHEDMS
-526 GAASRSYTVALASQ
+526 AASRSYTAALSSQ
-540 PSDAPLPS
+540 PSSASLPS

-558 EQITNALDQRDA
+558 EQVTNALDQRDA

-595 AINILHASDTT
+595 VINILHASDTT
-606 QLTWLTTK
+606 QPTWLTTK
-614 AARAQMHAGLATW
+614 AARAQMQAGLATW

-636 IVLAACGDIATT
+636 IVLAACGDVATT
-648 EVLAAIELIAHS
+648 EVLAAIELINHS

-674 TPRGFGTLAQPVSRR
+674 TPRGFGTLTQPVSRR
-689 TLARTVTTT
+689 TLARTLTTT

-710 SLAATLFAYGVDS
+710 SLAATLFAYGVDG

-730 FGLAPCGD
+730 FGLAPRGD
-738 TLMTSLIRQQA
+738 TLMMNLIHQQA

-769 PDDAQRLAGHCHAA
+769 PDDAQRLTGHCQAA
-783 IEQCLAHARE
+783 IEQCLAHTRK

-809 Q
+809 K

>member
-1 MRRKRTQS
+1 
-9 RLGLFR
+9 
-15 QQAQACILE
+15 
-24 AMDTNGGMTM
+24 M

-41 YTVLAQRA
+41 YTVLAQHA
-49 LWRTP
+49 LWRTL

-89 IAEYDQSDGAA
+89 IAEYAQSDGAA

-113 HAHALV
+113 RAHALV
-119 YDMVQPGCD
+119 YDMLQPGCD
-128 IARSQAGIDALCALA
+128 IARSQAGIDVLCTLT
-143 HPPQT
+143 HNPQT
-148 SLSSTIHLCDTN
+148 SLSNAIHLCDAR
-160 LGGVLAQA
+160 LGGALAQA
-168 SGMVL
+168 SGRAL
-173 SQPEQTVYCLI
+173 GQPEQTVYCLI
-184 DSAVAQDDTPW
+184 DSAVAQGDTPW
-195 HVAKLLSPAADGTI
+195 HLAKLLSPATDGTI
-209 TPIIQLRS
+209 IPIIQLRPR
-217 KTLLATLSTYE
+217 TLLATLSTYE
-228 LLTLFIGYGYEPRIV
+228 LLALFIGYGYEPRIV
-243 DCTTADPRQPDADYA
+243 DCTTADPRQPDADYT
-258 AALAWATERTT
+258 AALAWATERTA

-291 PGQLDTLLA
+291 PEQLETLLA
-300 EHETQENSLA
+300 EHEAQEDSLA

-330 LAHRKADSADS
+330 LAHRKADGADS
-341 SWARTQAWL
+341 SRSGTQAWL
-350 AQVVAWC
+350 AQVLAWC

-369 TFAETKA
+369 SFAETKA

-386 DDHANSHTA
+386 NDFSLGAA
-395 QLTATQ
+395 QLTTTQ
-401 PALSATPRRR
+401 PALSATRLHQ

-416 YAVVATPPGTQRS
+416 YAVVATPPGTQRN

-464 AQRFA
+464 AQCFA
-469 SHPRAWQWGSQPGIA
+469 SQPRAWQWGSQPSIA
-484 PHAPDSHTMSY
+484 PHASDGYTMSY
-495 PAASA
+495 PAAGA

-519 ASVYEDI
+519 ASVHEDMS
-526 GAASRSYTVALASQ
+526 AASRSYTAALASQ
-540 PSDAPLPS
+540 PSSTSLPS

-558 EQITNALDQRDA
+558 EQVTNALDQRDA

-595 AINILHASDTT
+595 VINVLHASDTT
-606 QLTWLTTK
+606 QPTWLTTK

-627 NFASHASPD
+627 NFASHTSPD

-648 EVLAAIELIAHS
+648 EVLAAIELITHS

>member
-1 MRRKRTQS
+1 
-9 RLGLFR
+9 
-15 QQAQACILE
+15 
-24 AMDTNGGMTM
+24 M

-49 LWRTP
+49 LWRTSL
-54 PAGQPLQPSDIK
+54 AGQPLQTSDIK
-66 QLYSDELRAALAADF
+66 QTLSDELRVALAADF

-89 IAEYDQSDGAA
+89 IAEYDQSDGTA

-113 HAHALV
+113 RAYALV
-119 YDMVQPGCD
+119 YDMLQPGCD
-128 IARSQAGIDALCALA
+128 IARSQAGIDALCTLT
-143 HPPQT
+143 HDLQT
-148 SLSSTIHLCDTN
+148 SLSDAIHLCDAR
-160 LGGVLAQA
+160 LGGALAQA
-168 SGMVL
+168 SGRAL
-173 SQPEQTVYCLI
+173 GQLEQTVYCLI
-184 DSAVAQDDTPW
+184 DSMATQDGTPW
-195 HVAKLLSPAADGTI
+195 HLAKLLSPATDGTI
-209 TPIIQLRS
+209 IPIIQLRPR
-217 KTLLATLSTYE
+217 TLLATLSTYE
-228 LLTLFIGYGYEPRIV
+228 LLALFIGYGYEPRIV
-243 DCTTADPRQPDADYA
+243 DCTTADPRQPDADYT
-258 AALAWATERTT
+258 AALAWATERTA

-291 PGQLDTLLA
+291 PEQLETLLA
-300 EHETQENSLA
+300 EHEAQEDSLA
-310 PAEHDSGDVQ
+310 PAEHDNGDVQ

-330 LAHRKADSADS
+330 LAHRKADDTDS
-341 SWARTQAWL
+341 SQARTQAWL
-350 AQVVAWC
+350 AQVLAWC
-357 EPENLFDAAGNL
+357 EPENLFDTAGNL
-369 TFAETKA
+369 SFVETKA

-386 DDHANSHTA
+386 NDSSSRTA

-401 PALSATPRRR
+401 PALSATRLRR

-429 NTLSGVSS
+429 NTLSGVGS

-464 AQRFA
+464 AQCFA
-469 SHPRAWQWGSQPGIA
+469 SHPRAWQWGSQPSIA
-484 PHAPDSHTMSY
+484 PHAPDGHTMSY
-495 PAASA
+495 PAAGA

-519 ASVYEDI
+519 ASLHEDMS
-526 GAASRSYTVALASQ
+526 AASRSYTAALSSQ
-540 PSDAPLPS
+540 PSSASLPS

-558 EQITNALDQRDA
+558 EQITNVLDQRDA

-583 VVTLDMMLSSTQ
+583 VVALDMMLSSAQ
-595 AINILHASDTT
+595 VINILHASDTT

-627 NFASHASPD
+627 NFASRASPD

-648 EVLAAIELIAHS
+648 EVLAAIELINQS

-674 TPRGFGTLAQPVSRR
+674 TPRGFGTLTQPVSRR
-689 TLARTVTTT
+689 TLARTLTTT
-698 KPVIIAYPGEER
+698 KPVIITYPGEER
-710 SLAATLFAYGVDS
+710 SLAATLFAYGVDG

-730 FGLAPCGD
+730 FGLTPRGD
-738 TLMTSLIRQQA
+738 TLMTSLITQQA

-769 PDDAQRLAGHCHAA
+769 PDDAQRLTGHCQAA

>member
-1 MRRKRTQS
+1 MRRKRAQS

-41 YTVLAQRA
+41 YTVLAQHA
-49 LWRTP
+49 LWRTL
-54 PAGQPLQPSDIK
+54 PAGQLLQPSDIK

-89 IAEYDQSDGAA
+89 IAEYAQSDGAA

-113 HAHALV
+113 RAHALV
-119 YDMVQPGCD
+119 YDMLQPGCN
-128 IARSQAGIDALCALA
+128 IARSQAGIDALCALT
-143 HPPQT
+143 HDPQT
-148 SLSSTIHLCDTN
+148 SLSSTIHLCDAR
-160 LGGVLAQA
+160 LGGALAQA
-168 SGMVL
+168 SGRVL
-173 SQPEQTVYCLI
+173 GQPEQTIYCLI

-195 HVAKLLSPAADGTI
+195 HLAKLLSPATDGTI
-209 TPIIQLRS
+209 VPIIQLRPR
-217 KTLLATLSTYE
+217 TLLATLSTYE
-228 LLTLFIGYGYEPRIV
+228 LLALFIGYGYEPRIV
-243 DCTTADPRQPDADYA
+243 DCTTADPRQPDADYT

-269 ALRQPAQPR
+269 ALRQPAQLR

-291 PGQLDTLLA
+291 PEQLEALLA
-300 EHETQENSLA
+300 EHEAQEDSPA
-310 PAEHDSGDVQ
+310 PAEHDNGDVP

-330 LAHRKADSADS
+330 LAHRKADGTDS
-341 SWARTQAWL
+341 SQAHTQAWL
-350 AQVVAWC
+350 AQVLAWC

-386 DDHANSHTA
+386 NNSSSRTA

-401 PALSATPRRR
+401 PALSATRLRR

-429 NTLSGVSS
+429 NTLSRVGS
-437 YLADLA
+437 YLTDLV

-469 SHPRAWQWGSQPGIA
+469 SHPQAWQWGSQPSIA
-484 PHAPDSHTMSY
+484 PHAPDGHTMSY
-495 PAASA
+495 PAAGA

-519 ASVYEDI
+519 ASLDENI
-526 GAASRSYTVALASQ
+526 SAASRSYTAALSSQ
-540 PSDAPLPS
+540 PSSAPLPS

-558 EQITNALDQRDA
+558 EQVTNALDQRDA
-570 PTTVYF
+570 PTTIYF

-595 AINILHASDTT
+595 VINVLHASDTT
-606 QLTWLTTK
+606 QPTWLTTK

-627 NFASHASPD
+627 NFASHTSPD
-636 IVLAACGDIATT
+636 IVLAACGDVATT

-723 RQFDIHS
+723 RQFAIHS
-730 FGLAPCGD
+730 FGLAPRGG
-738 TLMTSLIRQQA
+738 TLMTSLINQQA

>member
-1 MRRKRTQS
+1 
-9 RLGLFR
+9 
-15 QQAQACILE
+15 
-24 AMDTNGGMTM
+24 M

-54 PAGQPLQPSDIK
+54 PAGQLLQLSDIK
-66 QLYSDELRAALAADF
+66 QTLSDELRAALAADF

-89 IAEYDQSDGAA
+89 IAEYAQSDGTA

-113 HAHALV
+113 RAHALV

-228 LLTLFIGYGYEPRIV
+228 LLALFIGYGYEPRIV

-258 AALAWATERTT
+258 AALAWATERTA

-278 PHKARRPLLLVRT
+278 SHKARRPLLIVRT
-291 PGQLDTLLA
+291 PEQFEVLLDD
-300 EHETQENSLA
+300 HEAQESSPT

-330 LAHRKADSADS
+330 LAHRKADGADS
-341 SWARTQAWL
+341 SQVRTQAWL
-350 AQVVAWC
+350 TRVLAWC

-386 DDHANSHTA
+386 NDSSPSIA
-395 QLTATQ
+395 QLTTTQ

-411 PAIEP
+411 LAIEH

-519 ASVYEDI
+519 ASLHEDMS
-526 GAASRSYTVALASQ
+526 AASRSYTAALSSQ
-540 PSDAPLPS
+540 PRGTSLPS

-558 EQITNALDQRDA
+558 EQVTNALDQRDA
-570 PTTVYF
+570 PATVYF

-583 VVTLDMMLSSTQ
+583 VVALDMMLSSTQ
-595 AINILHASDTT
+595 VINVLHASDTA
-606 QLTWLTTK
+606 QPTWLTTK

-627 NFASHASPD
+627 NFASHTSPD
-636 IVLAACGDIATT
+636 IVLAACGDVATT
-648 EVLAAIELIAHS
+648 EVLAAIELITHS

-674 TPRGFGTLAQPVSRR
+674 TPRGFGTLAQPVSQR
-689 TLARTVTTT
+689 TLARTLTTT

-730 FGLAPCGD
+730 FGLAPCSY
-738 TLMTSLIRQQA
+738 TLMMSLISQQA

-769 PDDAQRLAGHCHAA
+769 SDDAQRLAGHCQAA
-783 IEQCLAHARE
+783 IDQCLVHARE

>member
-1 MRRKRTQS
+1 
-9 RLGLFR
+9 
-15 QQAQACILE
+15 
-24 AMDTNGGMTM
+24 MDTNGGMTI

-49 LWRTP
+49 LWRTL
-54 PAGQPLQPSDIK
+54 PAGQLLQPGDIK

-89 IAEYDQSDGAA
+89 IAEYAQSDGAA

-113 HAHALV
+113 RAHALV
-119 YDMVQPGCD
+119 YDMLQPGCD
-128 IARSQAGIDALCALA
+128 IARSQAGIDALCTLT
-143 HPPQT
+143 HDPQT
-148 SLSSTIHLCDTN
+148 SLSNAIHLCDAR
-160 LGGVLAQA
+160 LGGALAQA
-168 SGMVL
+168 SGRVL
-173 SQPEQTVYCLI
+173 SQPEQMIYCLI
-184 DSAVAQDDTPW
+184 DSMAAQDDAPW
-195 HVAKLLSPAADGTI
+195 HLTKLLSPAADGMI
-209 TPIIQLRS
+209 VPIIQLRPR
-217 KTLLATLSTYE
+217 TLLATLSTYE
-228 LLTLFIGYGYEPRIV
+228 LLALFIGYGYEPRIV
-243 DCTTADPRQPDADYA
+243 DCTTADPRQLDADYT
-258 AALAWATERTT
+258 AALAWATERTA

-278 PHKARRPLLLVRT
+278 LHKARRPLLLVRT
-291 PGQLDTLLA
+291 PEQFETLLDDDEA
-300 EHETQENSLA
+300 QEDSLD
-310 PAEHDSGDVQ
+310 DSSDVQ

-330 LAHRKADSADS
+330 LAHRKADGTDS
-341 SWARTQAWL
+341 SQAGTQAWL
-350 AQVVAWC
+350 TQVLAWC

-386 DDHANSHTA
+386 NDSSSRTA

-401 PALSATPRRR
+401 PALSATRLRR

-437 YLADLA
+437 YLADLT
-443 KDAAPDS
+443 KDAASDS

-469 SHPRAWQWGSQPGIA
+469 SHPRAWQWGSQPSIA
-484 PHAPDSHTMSY
+484 PHAPDGHMMSY
-495 PAASA
+495 PAAGA

-519 ASVYEDI
+519 ASLHEDMS
-526 GAASRSYTVALASQ
+526 AASRSYTAALSSQ
-540 PSDAPLPS
+540 PSGAPLPS

-558 EQITNALDQRDA
+558 EQVTNALNQRDA

-583 VVTLDMMLSSTQ
+583 VVALDMMLSSTQ
-595 AINILHASDTT
+595 VINVLHASDTT
-606 QLTWLTTK
+606 QPTWLTTK
-614 AARAQMHAGLATW
+614 AARAQMQAGLATW
-627 NFASHASPD
+627 NFASHTSPD
-636 IVLAACGDIATT
+636 IVLAACGDVATT

-698 KPVIIAYPGEER
+698 KPVIIAYPSEER
-710 SLAATLFAYGVDS
+710 SLAATLFAYGVDG

-730 FGLAPCGD
+730 FGLTPRGD
-738 TLMTSLIRQQA
+738 TLMTSLISQQA

-754 AIAAATCLSATGVIS
+754 AIAAATCLSATGIIS
-769 PDDAQRLAGHCHAA
+769 PDDAQRLTGHCQAA

-809 Q
+809 K

>member
-1 MRRKRTQS
+1 
-9 RLGLFR
+9 
-15 QQAQACILE
+15 
-24 AMDTNGGMTM
+24 M

-49 LWRTP
+49 LWRTL
-54 PAGQPLQPSDIK
+54 PAGQLLQPSDIK
-66 QLYSDELRAALAADF
+66 QTLSDELRAALAADF

-89 IAEYDQSDGAA
+89 IAEYAQSDGAA
-100 PLIITDRERWAAA
+100 PLITTDRERWTAAR
-113 HAHALV
+113 AHALV
-119 YDMVQPGCD
+119 YDMLQPGCD
-128 IARSQAGIDALCALA
+128 IARSQAGIDALCTLT
-143 HPPQT
+143 HDLQT
-148 SLSSTIHLCDTN
+148 SLSDAIHLCDAR
-160 LGGVLAQA
+160 LGGALAQA
-168 SGMVL
+168 SGRAL
-173 SQPEQTVYCLI
+173 SQPEQMIYCLI

-195 HVAKLLSPAADGTI
+195 HLAKLLSPATDGTI
-209 TPIIQLRS
+209 IPIIQLRP

-228 LLTLFIGYGYEPRIV
+228 LLALFIGYGYEPRIV
-243 DCTTADPRQPDADYA
+243 DCTTADPRLPDADYA
-258 AALAWATERTT
+258 AALVWATERTA

-291 PGQLDTLLA
+291 PEQLETLLA
-300 EHETQENSLA
+300 EHETQEDSLA

-330 LAHRKADSADS
+330 LAHRKADGTDS
-341 SWARTQAWL
+341 SQARTQAWL
-350 AQVVAWC
+350 AHVLAWC

-386 DDHANSHTA
+386 NDSSLGTA
-395 QLTATQ
+395 QLTVTQ
-401 PALSATPRRR
+401 PALSATRLRR

-429 NTLSGVSS
+429 NTLSSASS

-443 KDAAPDS
+443 KDAASDS

-464 AQRFA
+464 AQRFT
-469 SHPRAWQWGSQPGIA
+469 SSPRAWQWGNQPSAA
-484 PHAPDSHTMSY
+484 PHAPDGHTMSY
-495 PAASA
+495 PAAGA

-519 ASVYEDI
+519 ASLHEDMS
-526 GAASRSYTVALASQ
+526 AASRSYTAALSSQ
-540 PSDAPLPS
+540 PSSAPLPS

-595 AINILHASDTT
+595 VINILHASDTT

-614 AARAQMHAGLATW
+614 AARAQMQAGLATW
-627 NFASHASPD
+627 NFASQTNPD
-636 IVLAACGDIATT
+636 IVLAACGDVATT
-648 EVLAAIELIAHS
+648 EVLAAIELINQS

-674 TPRGFGTLAQPVSRR
+674 TPRGFGTLAQPVSQR
-689 TLARTVTTT
+689 TLARTLTTT

-710 SLAATLFAYGVDS
+710 SLAATLFAYGVDG
-723 RQFDIHS
+723 QKFDIHS
-730 FGLAPCGD
+730 FGLTPRSD
-738 TLMTSLIRQQA
+738 TLMTSLISQQA

-769 PDDAQRLAGHCHAA
+769 PDDAQRLTGHCQAA

-798 PMVTTWQWQQG
+798 PMVTTWQWQ
-809 Q
+809 

>member
-1 MRRKRTQS
+1 
-9 RLGLFR
+9 
-15 QQAQACILE
+15 
-24 AMDTNGGMTM
+24 MDTNGGMTM

-49 LWRTP
+49 LWRTL

-89 IAEYDQSDGAA
+89 IAEYAQSGGAA

-113 HAHALV
+113 RAHALV

-128 IARSQAGIDALCALA
+128 IARSQAGIDALCTLT
-143 HPPQT
+143 HDLQT
-148 SLSSTIHLCDTN
+148 SLSDAIHLCDAR
-160 LGGVLAQA
+160 LGGALAQA
-168 SGMVL
+168 SGRVL
-173 SQPEQTVYCLI
+173 GQPEQTIYCLI

-195 HVAKLLSPAADGTI
+195 HLAKLLSPATDGTI
-209 TPIIQLRS
+209 IPIIQLRP

-228 LLTLFIGYGYEPRIV
+228 LLALFIGYGYEPRIV
-243 DCTTADPRQPDADYA
+243 DCTTADPRLPDADYA
-258 AALAWATERTT
+258 AALVWATERTA

-291 PGQLDTLLA
+291 PEQLETLLA
-300 EHETQENSLA
+300 EHETQEDSLA
-310 PAEHDSGDVQ
+310 PAEHDSGDVP

-330 LAHRKADSADS
+330 LAHRKADGADLGR
-341 SWARTQAWL
+341 AGTQAWL
-350 AQVVAWC
+350 AQVLAWC
-357 EPENLFDAAGNL
+357 EPENLFDTADNL

-386 DDHANSHTA
+386 NDSSSRTA

-401 PALSATPRRR
+401 PALSATLLRR

-429 NTLSGVSS
+429 NTLSRVGS

-450 FRLFISPSLQSGTL
+450 FQLFISPSLQSGTL
-464 AQRFA
+464 AQRLA
-469 SHPRAWQWGSQPGIA
+469 LSPRAWQWGSQPGIA

-495 PAASA
+495 PAAGA

-510 QGRQSVFVG
+510 QGRQSVFIG
-519 ASVYEDI
+519 ASLHEDMS
-526 GAASRSYTVALASQ
+526 AASRSYTAALSSQ
-540 PSDAPLPS
+540 PSGAPLPS

-606 QLTWLTTK
+606 QPTWLTTK

-636 IVLAACGDIATT
+636 IVLAACGDVATT
-648 EVLAAIELIAHS
+648 EVLAAIELINQS

-689 TLARTVTTT
+689 TLARTLTTT

-730 FGLAPCGD
+730 FGLTPHGD
-738 TLMTSLIRQQA
+738 TLMMNLIHQQA

-754 AIAAATCLSATGVIS
+754 VIAAATCLSATGVIS

>member
-1 MRRKRTQS
+1 
-9 RLGLFR
+9 
-15 QQAQACILE
+15 
-24 AMDTNGGMTM
+24 MDTNGGMM

-41 YTVLAQRA
+41 YTVLAQRV

-54 PAGQPLQPSDIK
+54 PAGQPLQTSDIK

-89 IAEYDQSDGAA
+89 IAEYTRSDGAA
-100 PLIITDRERWAAA
+100 PLIITDRERWAAVRA
-113 HAHALV
+113 YALV
-119 YDMVQPGCD
+119 YDALRPGCD
-128 IARSQAGIDALCALA
+128 IARSQAGIDVLCTLT
-143 HPPQT
+143 HDPQT
-148 SLSSTIHLCDTN
+148 SLSDAIHLCDAR
-160 LGGVLAQA
+160 LGGALAQA
-168 SGMVL
+168 SGIAL
-173 SQPEQTVYCLI
+173 GQPGQTIYCLI
-184 DSAVAQDDTPW
+184 DSAAAQDDTPW
-195 HVAKLLSPAADGTI
+195 HLTKLLSPAADGTI
-209 TPIIQLRS
+209 IPIIQLRPN
-217 KTLLATLSTYE
+217 TLLATLSTYE
-228 LLTLFIGYGYEPRIV
+228 LLALLIGYGYEPRIV
-243 DCTTADPRQPDADYA
+243 DCTTADPHQPDADYT
-258 AALAWATERTT
+258 AALAWATKRT
-269 ALRQPAQPR
+269 AVLRQSAQPR
-278 PHKARRPLLLVRT
+278 PYKARRPLLIVRT
-291 PGQLDTLLA
+291 PEQFEALLDD
-300 EHETQENSLA
+300 HEAQESPPT

-376 LPHTAAAHAD
+376 LPHTAAAHTD
-386 DDHANSHTA
+386 NDSSPSIA
-395 QLTATQ
+395 QLTTTQ
-401 PALSATPRRR
+401 PALSVTPRRR

-429 NTLSGVSS
+429 NTLSGVGS

-443 KDAAPDS
+443 DGAAPDS
-450 FRLFISPSLQSGTL
+450 FRLFISPSLQSGML

-469 SHPRAWQWGSQPGIA
+469 SSPRAWQWGSQPNIA
-484 PHAPDSHTMSY
+484 PHASDGHTMSY
-495 PAASA
+495 PAAGA
-500 LRGMQLGYLE
+500 LRGIQLGYLE
-510 QGRQSVFVG
+510 QGKQSVFVG
-519 ASVYEDI
+519 ASLHEDMS
-526 GAASRSYTVALASQ
+526 AASRSYTAALSSQ
-540 PSDAPLPS
+540 PSSASLPS

-558 EQITNALDQRDA
+558 KQVTNALDQRDT

-606 QLTWLTTK
+606 QPTWLTTK
-614 AARAQMHAGLATW
+614 AARAQMQAGLATW
-627 NFASHASPD
+627 NFVSQTNPD
-636 IVLAACGDIATT
+636 IVLAACGDVATT
-648 EVLAAIELIAHS
+648 EVLAAIELINHS

-674 TPRGFGTLAQPVSRR
+674 TPRGFGTLTQPVSRR
-689 TLARTVTTT
+689 TLARTLTTT

-710 SLAATLFAYGVDS
+710 SLAATLFAYGVDG

-730 FGLAPCGD
+730 FGLAPRGD
-738 TLMTSLIRQQA
+738 TLMMNLIHQQA

-769 PDDAQRLAGHCHAA
+769 PDDAQRLTGHCQAA

>member
-1 MRRKRTQS
+1 
-9 RLGLFR
+9 
-15 QQAQACILE
+15 
-24 AMDTNGGMTM
+24 M

-49 LWRTP
+49 LWRTL
-54 PAGQPLQPSDIK
+54 PAGQPLQPNDIK
-66 QLYSDELRAALAADF
+66 QLDSDELRAALAANF

-89 IAEYDQSDGAA
+89 VAEYTQSDGAA

-113 HAHALV
+113 RAHALV
-119 YDMVQPGCD
+119 YDMLQPGCD
-128 IARSQAGIDALCALA
+128 IARSQAGIDALCTLT
-143 HPPQT
+143 HDPQT
-148 SLSSTIHLCDTN
+148 SLSDTIHLCDTN

-173 SQPEQTVYCLI
+173 SQPEQTIYCLI

-195 HVAKLLSPAADGTI
+195 HLAKLLNPATDGTI
-209 TPIIQLRS
+209 IPIIQLRPR
-217 KTLLATLSTYE
+217 TLLATLSIYE
-228 LLTLFIGYGYEPRIV
+228 LLALFIGYGYEPRIV
-243 DCTTADPRQPDADYA
+243 DCTTADPRQPNADYT
-258 AALAWATERTT
+258 AALTWATKRTT

-278 PHKARRPLLLVRT
+278 PHKARRPLLIVCT
-291 PGQLDTLLA
+291 PEQFEVLLDD
-300 EHETQENSLA
+300 HEAQEDSLD
-310 PAEHDSGDVQ
+310 DSGDVQ

-330 LAHRKADSADS
+330 LAHRKADGVNS
-341 SWARTQAWL
+341 SQARTQAWL
-350 AQVVAWC
+350 AQVLAWC

-376 LPHTAAAHAD
+376 LPHTAAAHTDNDPSSGA
-386 DDHANSHTA
+386 A

-401 PALSATPRRR
+401 PVLSATRLRR

-429 NTLSGVSS
+429 NALSGVGS

-443 KDAAPDS
+443 KDAASDS
-450 FRLFISPSLQSGTL
+450 FRLFINPSLQSGTL
-464 AQRFA
+464 AQRLA
-469 SHPRAWQWGSQPGIA
+469 LSPRAWQWGSQPGIA

-495 PAASA
+495 PAAGV

-519 ASVYEDI
+519 VSVYEDI
-526 GAASRSYTVALASQ
+526 GAAIRSYTAALSSQ
-540 PSDAPLPS
+540 PSGAPLPS

-558 EQITNALDQRDA
+558 EQVTNALDQRDT

-583 VVTLDMMLSSTQ
+583 VVALDMMLSSAQ
-595 AINILHASDTT
+595 AINVLHASDTT
-606 QLTWLTTK
+606 QPTWLTTK

-636 IVLAACGDIATT
+636 IVLAACGDVATT
-648 EVLAAIELIAHS
+648 EVLAAIELITHS

-730 FGLAPCGD
+730 FGLAPRGD
-738 TLMTSLIRQQA
+738 TLMTSLITQQA

-754 AIAAATCLSATGVIS
+754 AITAATCLSATGVIS
-769 PDDAQRLAGHCHAA
+769 PDDAQHLTGHCHAA

-809 Q
+809 K

>member
-1 MRRKRTQS
+1 
-9 RLGLFR
+9 
-15 QQAQACILE
+15 
-24 AMDTNGGMTM
+24 M

-49 LWRTP
+49 LWRTL

-89 IAEYDQSDGAA
+89 IAEYAQSDGAA

-113 HAHALV
+113 RAHALV
-119 YDMVQPGCD
+119 YDMVQPSCD
-128 IARSQAGIDALCALA
+128 IARSQAGIDALCTLT
-143 HPPQT
+143 HDLQT
-148 SLSSTIHLCDTN
+148 SLSNAIHLCDAR
-160 LGGVLAQA
+160 LGGALAQA
-168 SGMVL
+168 SGRAL
-173 SQPEQTVYCLI
+173 GQPEQTIYCLI
-184 DSAVAQDDTPW
+184 DSAVAQDDAPW
-195 HVAKLLSPAADGTI
+195 HLAKLLSPATDGTI

-228 LLTLFIGYGYEPRIV
+228 LLALFIGYGYEPRIV

-350 AQVVAWC
+350 AHVLAWC

-369 TFAETKA
+369 TFTETKA

-386 DDHANSHTA
+386 NDSSSRTA

-401 PALSATPRRR
+401 PALSATLLRR

-437 YLADLA
+437 YLADLI

-464 AQRFA
+464 AQCFA
-469 SHPRAWQWGSQPGIA
+469 SHPRAWQWGSQPSIA
-484 PHAPDSHTMSY
+484 PHAPDGHTMSY
-495 PAASA
+495 PAAGV

-519 ASVYEDI
+519 ASLHEDMS
-526 GAASRSYTVALASQ
+526 AASRSYTAALSSQ
-540 PSDAPLPS
+540 PRGASLPS
-548 LNTILSHQSA
+548 LNTILSHQNA
-558 EQITNALDQRDA
+558 EQVTNALNQRDA
-570 PTTVYF
+570 PATVYF

-595 AINILHASDTT
+595 VINILHASDTT
-606 QLTWLTTK
+606 QPTWLTTK
-614 AARAQMHAGLATW
+614 AARAQMQAGLATW
-627 NFASHASPD
+627 NFASHTSPD

-648 EVLAAIELIAHS
+648 EVLAAIELITHS

-674 TPRGFGTLAQPVSRR
+674 TPRGFGTLTQPVSRR

-710 SLAATLFAYGVDS
+710 SLAATLFAYGVDG

-730 FGLAPCGD
+730 FGLALRGD
-738 TLMTSLIRQQA
+738 TLMTSLINQQA

>member
-1 MRRKRTQS
+1 
-9 RLGLFR
+9 
-15 QQAQACILE
+15 
-24 AMDTNGGMTM
+24 M

-49 LWRTP
+49 LWRTL

-89 IAEYDQSDGAA
+89 IAEYAQSDDAA

-113 HAHALV
+113 RAHALV

-128 IARSQAGIDALCALA
+128 IARSQAGIDALCTLT
-143 HPPQT
+143 HDPQT
-148 SLSSTIHLCDTN
+148 SLSDAIHLCDAR
-160 LGGVLAQA
+160 LGGALAQA
-168 SGMVL
+168 SGRVL
-173 SQPEQTVYCLI
+173 GQPEQVIYCLI
-184 DSAVAQDDTPW
+184 DSAVAQGDTPW
-195 HVAKLLSPAADGTI
+195 HLAKLLSPATDGTI
-209 TPIIQLRS
+209 IPIIQLRP

-228 LLTLFIGYGYEPRIV
+228 LLALFIGYGYEPRIV
-243 DCTTADPRQPDADYA
+243 DCTTANPCQSDADYA
-258 AALAWATERTT
+258 AALVWATERTA
-269 ALRQPAQPR
+269 ALRQPAQLR

-291 PGQLDTLLA
+291 PEQLEALLA
-300 EHETQENSLA
+300 EHKAQENAPA
-310 PAEHDSGDVQ
+310 PAEHDNGDVQ

-330 LAHRKADSADS
+330 LAHRKADGTDS
-341 SWARTQAWL
+341 SQARTQAWL
-350 AQVVAWC
+350 AHVLAWC
-357 EPENLFDAAGNL
+357 EPENLFDSAGNL
-369 TFAETKA
+369 SFAETKA

-386 DDHANSHTA
+386 NDSSLGAA
-395 QLTATQ
+395 QLTTTQ
-401 PALSATPRRR
+401 PALSATRLHQ

-416 YAVVATPPGTQRS
+416 YAVVATPPGTQRN

-469 SHPRAWQWGSQPGIA
+469 SNPRAWQWGSQPSAA
-484 PHAPDSHTMSY
+484 PHAPDGHMMSY
-495 PAASA
+495 PAAGA

-519 ASVYEDI
+519 ASLHEDMS
-526 GAASRSYTVALASQ
+526 AASRSYTAALSSQ
-540 PSDAPLPS
+540 PSNASLPS

-558 EQITNALDQRDA
+558 EQVANALDQRDA

-583 VVTLDMMLSSTQ
+583 VVALDMMLSGTQ
-595 AINILHASDTT
+595 VINVLHASDTT
-606 QLTWLTTK
+606 QPTWLTTK

-627 NFASHASPD
+627 NFASHTSPD
-636 IVLAACGDIATT
+636 IVLAACGDVATT
-648 EVLAAIELIAHS
+648 EILAAIELITHS
-660 CPAARVRCVNISSL
+660 CPVARVRCVNISSL

-710 SLAATLFAYGVDS
+710 SLAATLFAYGVDG

-730 FGLAPCGD
+730 FGLAPRGD
-738 TLMTSLIRQQA
+738 TFMTSLIRQQA

-754 AIAAATCLSATGVIS
+754 AIAATTCLSATGVIS

-798 PMVTTWQWQQG
+798 SMVTTWQWQQG

>member
-1 MRRKRTQS
+1 
-9 RLGLFR
+9 
-15 QQAQACILE
+15 
-24 AMDTNGGMTM
+24 MDTNGGMTM

-41 YTVLAQRA
+41 YTVLAQRV

-54 PAGQPLQPSDIK
+54 PAGQLLQPSDIK
-66 QLYSDELRAALAADF
+66 QLYSDELRVALAADF

-89 IAEYDQSDGAA
+89 IAEYTQSDGAA

-119 YDMVQPGCD
+119 YDMLQSGCD
-128 IARSQAGIDALCALA
+128 ITRSQAGIDALCTLT
-143 HPPQT
+143 HDPQT
-148 SLSSTIHLCDTN
+148 SLSSTMHLCDTH
-160 LGGVLAQA
+160 LGGALAQA
-168 SGMVL
+168 SGRVL
-173 SQPEQTVYCLI
+173 GQPEQTVYCLI

-195 HVAKLLSPAADGTI
+195 HLAKLLNPATDGTI
-209 TPIIQLRS
+209 IPIIQLRPR
-217 KTLLATLSTYE
+217 TLLATLSTYE
-228 LLTLFIGYGYEPRIV
+228 LLALFIGYGYEPRIV
-243 DCTTADPRQPDADYA
+243 DCTTADPRQPDADYT
-258 AALAWATERTT
+258 AALAWATERTA
-269 ALRQPAQPR
+269 ALRQPAQLR
-278 PHKARRPLLLVRT
+278 PHKARRPLLIVRT
-291 PGQLDTLLA
+291 PEQFEALLDEREA
-300 EHETQENSLA
+300 QEDSLA
-310 PAEHDSGDVQ
+310 PAEHDSSDVP

-330 LAHRKADSADS
+330 LAHRKADGADS
-341 SWARTQAWL
+341 SWADTQAWL
-350 AQVVAWC
+350 AQVLAWC
-357 EPENLFDAAGNL
+357 EPENLFDTAGNL
-369 TFAETKA
+369 ILTKAKA

-386 DDHANSHTA
+386 NDSSLGTA

-401 PALSATPRRR
+401 PALSATPLRR

-429 NTLSGVSS
+429 NTLSSVGS
-437 YLADLA
+437 YLSDLS
-443 KDAAPDS
+443 KDEAPDS
-450 FRLFISPSLQSGTL
+450 FRLFISPSLHADTL
-464 AQRFA
+464 TQHFA
-469 SHPRAWQWGSQPGIA
+469 SNPRAWQWGSQPSTA
-484 PHAPDSHTMSY
+484 PHAPDGYTMSY
-495 PAASA
+495 PVAGA

-519 ASVYEDI
+519 ASLHEDMS
-526 GAASRSYTVALASQ
+526 AASRSYTAALLSQ
-540 PSDAPLPS
+540 PSGASLPS

-583 VVTLDMMLSSTQ
+583 VVALDMMLSSTQ
-595 AINILHASDTT
+595 VINVLHASDTT
-606 QLTWLTTK
+606 QPTWLTTK
-614 AARAQMHAGLATW
+614 AARAQMQAGLATW
-627 NFASHASPD
+627 NFASHTSPD
-636 IVLAACGDIATT
+636 IVLAACGDVATT
-648 EVLAAIELIAHS
+648 EVLAAIELITHS

-674 TPRGFGTLAQPVSRR
+674 TPRGFGTLTQPVSQR
-689 TLARTVTTT
+689 TFARTVTTT

-730 FGLAPCGD
+730 FSLTPHGD
-738 TLMTSLIRQQA
+738 TLMTGTIHQQA

-769 PDDAQRLAGHCHAA
+769 PDDAQHLTGHCHAA

-798 PMVTTWQWQQG
+798 PMVTTWQWQQR

>member
-1 MRRKRTQS
+1 
-9 RLGLFR
+9 
-15 QQAQACILE
+15 
-24 AMDTNGGMTM
+24 MDTNGGMTI

-49 LWRTP
+49 LWRTL
-54 PAGQPLQPSDIK
+54 PAGQLLQPSDIK

-89 IAEYDQSDGAA
+89 IAEYAQSGGAA

-113 HAHALV
+113 RAHALV
-119 YDMVQPGCD
+119 YDMLQPGCD
-128 IARSQAGIDALCALA
+128 IARSQAGIDALCTLT
-143 HPPQT
+143 HDPQT
-148 SLSSTIHLCDTN
+148 SLSNAIHLCDAR
-160 LGGVLAQA
+160 LGGALAQA
-168 SGMVL
+168 SGRVL
-173 SQPEQTVYCLI
+173 GQPEQMIYCLI
-184 DSAVAQDDTPW
+184 DSAATQDDTPW
-195 HVAKLLSPAADGTI
+195 HLTKLLSPAADGTI
-209 TPIIQLRS
+209 VPIIQLRP

-228 LLTLFIGYGYEPRIV
+228 LLALFIGYGYEPRIV
-243 DCTTADPRQPDADYA
+243 DCTTADPRQPDADYT
-258 AALAWATERTT
+258 AALAWATERTA
-269 ALRQPAQPR
+269 ALRQPSQPR
-278 PHKARRPLLLVRT
+278 PHKARRPLVIVRT
-291 PGQLDTLLA
+291 PEQFEALLDN
-300 EHETQENSLA
+300 HEAQESSPT
-310 PAEHDSGDVQ
+310 PAEHDTSDAQ
-320 PSSIARAQAA
+320 PSSITRAQAA
-330 LAHRKADSADS
+330 LAHRKADGADLGQ
-341 SWARTQAWL
+341 AGTQAWL
-350 AQVVAWC
+350 AQVLAWC

-376 LPHTAAAHAD
+376 LPHTAAAHTDNDSSSGA
-386 DDHANSHTA
+386 A

-401 PALSATPRRR
+401 PVLSATRLRR

-429 NTLSGVSS
+429 NTLSRVGS

-443 KDAAPDS
+443 KDAASDN

-469 SHPRAWQWGSQPGIA
+469 SSPRAWQWGSQPSIA
-484 PHAPDSHTMSY
+484 PHASDSYIMSY
-495 PAASA
+495 PAENT

-510 QGRQSVFVG
+510 QGKQSVFVG
-519 ASVYEDI
+519 ASLHEDMS
-526 GAASRSYTVALASQ
+526 AASRSYTAALSSQ
-540 PSDAPLPS
+540 PSSASLPS

-583 VVTLDMMLSSTQ
+583 VVALDMMLSSTQ
-595 AINILHASDTT
+595 AINILHASNTT
-606 QLTWLTTK
+606 QPTWLTTK

-636 IVLAACGDIATT
+636 IVLAACGDVATT
-648 EVLAAIELIAHS
+648 EVLAAIELINQS

-674 TPRGFGTLAQPVSRR
+674 TPRGFGTLTQPVSQR
-689 TLARTVTTT
+689 TLARTLTTT
-698 KPVIIAYPGEER
+698 KLVIIAYPGEER
-710 SLAATLFAYGVDS
+710 SLAATLFAYGVDG

-730 FGLAPCGD
+730 FGLTPRGD
-738 TLMTSLIRQQA
+738 TLMTSLISQQA

-769 PDDAQRLAGHCHAA
+769 PDDAQRLTGHCQAA

-798 PMVTTWQWQQG
+798 PMVTTWQWQQR

>member
-1 MRRKRTQS
+1 
-9 RLGLFR
+9 
-15 QQAQACILE
+15 
-24 AMDTNGGMTM
+24 M

-49 LWRTP
+49 LWRTL
-54 PAGQPLQPSDIK
+54 PAGQLLQPSDIK

-81 ALSFSLAQ
+81 ALSFSLTQ
-89 IAEYDQSDGAA
+89 IAEYGQSDGAA
-100 PLIITDRERWAAA
+100 PLIITDRDRWAAA
-113 HAHALV
+113 RAYALV
-119 YDMVQPGCD
+119 YDALQPGCD

-148 SLSSTIHLCDTN
+148 SLSSTIHLCDTR
-160 LGGVLAQA
+160 LGGALAQA
-168 SGMVL
+168 SGRVL
-173 SQPEQTVYCLI
+173 GQPEQMIYCLV

-209 TPIIQLRS
+209 IPIIQLRP

-228 LLTLFIGYGYEPRIV
+228 LLALFIGYGYEPRIV
-243 DCTTADPRQPDADYA
+243 DCTTADPRQPDADYT
-258 AALAWATERTT
+258 AALAWATERTA

-278 PHKARRPLLLVRT
+278 PHKARRPLLIVRT
-291 PGQLDTLLA
+291 PEQFEALL
-300 EHETQENSLA
+300 EDHETQEDSLA
-310 PAEHDSGDVQ
+310 PAKNDSGDVQ

-341 SWARTQAWL
+341 SQADTQAWL
-350 AQVVAWC
+350 TQVLAWC
-357 EPENLFDAAGNL
+357 EPENLFDTAGNL
-369 TFAETKA
+369 ILTKAKA

-386 DDHANSHTA
+386 NDPSSGAA

-401 PALSATPRRR
+401 PALSATPLRR

-429 NTLSGVSS
+429 NTLSHVGS
-437 YLADLA
+437 YLSDLS

-469 SHPRAWQWGSQPGIA
+469 SSPRAWQWGNQPSAA
-484 PHAPDSHTMSY
+484 PHAPDGHTMSY
-495 PAASA
+495 PTAHA
-500 LRGMQLGYLE
+500 LRGIQLGYLE

-519 ASVYEDI
+519 ASLHEDMS
-526 GAASRSYTVALASQ
+526 AASRSYTAALSSQ
-540 PSDAPLPS
+540 PSGAPLPN
-548 LNTILSHQSA
+548 LNTILSYQSA

-583 VVTLDMMLSSTQ
+583 VVALDMMLSSTQ
-595 AINILHASDTT
+595 AINVLHASDTT
-606 QLTWLTTK
+606 QPTWLTTK
-614 AARAQMHAGLATW
+614 AARAQMQAGLATW

-636 IVLAACGDIATT
+636 IVLAACGDVATT
-648 EVLAAIELIAHS
+648 EVLAAIELITHS

-674 TPRGFGTLAQPVSRR
+674 TPRGFGTLTQPVSRR

-710 SLAATLFAYGVDS
+710 SLAATLFAYGVDG
-723 RQFDIHS
+723 RQFDIRS
-730 FGLAPCGD
+730 FGLAPHGD
-738 TLMTSLIRQQA
+738 TLMTSIITQQA

-769 PDDAQRLAGHCHAA
+769 PDDTQRLTGHCQAA

>member
-1 MRRKRTQS
+1 MRRKRAQS

-41 YTVLAQRA
+41 YTVLAQHA
-49 LWRTP
+49 LWRTL
-54 PAGQPLQPSDIK
+54 PAGQLLQPSDIK

-89 IAEYDQSDGAA
+89 IAEYAQSDGAA

-113 HAHALV
+113 RAHALV
-119 YDMVQPGCD
+119 YDMLQPGCN
-128 IARSQAGIDALCALA
+128 IARSQAGIDALCALT
-143 HPPQT
+143 HDPQT
-148 SLSSTIHLCDTN
+148 SLSSTIHLCDAR
-160 LGGVLAQA
+160 LGGALAQA
-168 SGMVL
+168 SGRVL
-173 SQPEQTVYCLI
+173 GQPEQTIYCLI

-195 HVAKLLSPAADGTI
+195 HLAKLLSPATDGTI
-209 TPIIQLRS
+209 VPIIQLRPR
-217 KTLLATLSTYE
+217 TLLATLSTYE
-228 LLTLFIGYGYEPRIV
+228 LLALFIGYGYEPRIV
-243 DCTTADPRQPDADYA
+243 DCTTADPRQLDADYT

-269 ALRQPAQPR
+269 ALRQPAQLR

-291 PGQLDTLLA
+291 PEQLEALLA
-300 EHETQENSLA
+300 EHEAQEDSPA
-310 PAEHDSGDVQ
+310 PAEHDNGDVP

-330 LAHRKADSADS
+330 LAHRKADGTDS
-341 SWARTQAWL
+341 SQAHTQAWL
-350 AQVVAWC
+350 AQVLAWC

-386 DDHANSHTA
+386 NNSSSRTA

-401 PALSATPRRR
+401 PALSATRLRR

-429 NTLSGVSS
+429 NTLSRVGS
-437 YLADLA
+437 YLTDLV

-469 SHPRAWQWGSQPGIA
+469 SHPQAWQWGSQPSIA
-484 PHAPDSHTMSY
+484 PHAPDGHTMSY
-495 PAASA
+495 PAAGA

-519 ASVYEDI
+519 ASLDENI
-526 GAASRSYTVALASQ
+526 SAASRSYTAALSSQ
-540 PSDAPLPS
+540 PSSAPLPS

-558 EQITNALDQRDA
+558 EQVTNALDQRDA
-570 PTTVYF
+570 PTTIYF

-595 AINILHASDTT
+595 VINVLHASDTT
-606 QLTWLTTK
+606 QPTWLTTK

-627 NFASHASPD
+627 NFASHTSPD
-636 IVLAACGDIATT
+636 IVLAACGDVATT

-723 RQFDIHS
+723 RQFAIHS
-730 FGLAPCGD
+730 FGLAPRGG
-738 TLMTSLIRQQA
+738 TLMTSLINQQA

>member
-1 MRRKRTQS
+1 
-9 RLGLFR
+9 
-15 QQAQACILE
+15 
-24 AMDTNGGMTM
+24 MDTNGGMTI

-54 PAGQPLQPSDIK
+54 PAGQPLQTSDIK
-66 QLYSDELRAALAADF
+66 QTLSDELRVALAADF

-89 IAEYDQSDGAA
+89 IAEYDQSDGTA

-113 HAHALV
+113 RAHALV
-119 YDMVQPGCD
+119 YDMLQPDCD
-128 IARSQAGIDALCALA
+128 IARSQAGIDALCTLT
-143 HPPQT
+143 HDPQT
-148 SLSSTIHLCDTN
+148 SLSNAIHLCDAR
-160 LGGVLAQA
+160 LGGALAQA
-168 SGMVL
+168 SGRVL
-173 SQPEQTVYCLI
+173 SQPEQMIYCLI
-184 DSAVAQDDTPW
+184 DSMAAQDDAPW
-195 HVAKLLSPAADGTI
+195 HLAKLLSPATDGTI
-209 TPIIQLRS
+209 IPIIQLRP

-228 LLTLFIGYGYEPRIV
+228 LLALFIGYGYEPRIV

-258 AALAWATERTT
+258 AALTWAAECTA

-278 PHKARRPLLLVRT
+278 PHKARRPLLIVRT
-291 PGQLDTLLA
+291 PEQFETLLDDDEA
-300 EHETQENSLA
+300 QEDSLD
-310 PAEHDSGDVQ
+310 DSGDAQ
-320 PSSIARAQAA
+320 PSSITRAQAA
-330 LAHRKADSADS
+330 LAHRKADGADS

-350 AQVVAWC
+350 TQVLAWC
-357 EPENLFDAAGNL
+357 EPENLFDTAGNL

-386 DDHANSHTA
+386 NASSSRTA

-401 PALSATPRRR
+401 PALSATPLRRL
-411 PAIEP
+411 AIEP

-429 NTLSGVSS
+429 NTLSGVGS

-443 KDAAPDS
+443 KDAASDS

-469 SHPRAWQWGSQPGIA
+469 SNPRAWQWGSQPSVA
-484 PHAPDSHTMSY
+484 PHTPDGHTMSY
-495 PAASA
+495 PAARA

-510 QGRQSVFVG
+510 QGKQSVFVG
-519 ASVYEDI
+519 ASLHEDVS
-526 GAASRSYTVALASQ
+526 AASRSYTAALSSQ
-540 PSDAPLPS
+540 PRGASLPS

-558 EQITNALDQRDA
+558 EQVTNALNQRDA

-583 VVTLDMMLSSTQ
+583 VVALDMMLSSTQ
-595 AINILHASDTT
+595 VINMLHASDTT
-606 QLTWLTTK
+606 QPTWLTTK
-614 AARAQMHAGLATW
+614 AARAQMQAGLATW
-627 NFASHASPD
+627 NFASHANPD
-636 IVLAACGDIATT
+636 IVLAACGDVATT

-674 TPRGFGTLAQPVSRR
+674 TPHGFGTLAQPVSRR
-689 TLARTVTTT
+689 TLARPLTTT
-698 KPVIIAYPGEER
+698 KPVIIAYPGKER

-730 FGLAPCGD
+730 FGLAPHGD
-738 TLMTSLIRQQA
+738 TLMTSLITQQA

-769 PDDAQRLAGHCHAA
+769 PDDTQRLTGHCHAA

-798 PMVTTWQWQQG
+798 PMVTT
-809 Q
+809 

>member
-1 MRRKRTQS
+1 
-9 RLGLFR
+9 
-15 QQAQACILE
+15 
-24 AMDTNGGMTM
+24 M

-54 PAGQPLQPSDIK
+54 PAGQLLQLSDIK
-66 QLYSDELRAALAADF
+66 QTLSDELRAALAADF

-89 IAEYDQSDGAA
+89 IAEYAQSDGTA

-113 HAHALV
+113 RAHALV

-228 LLTLFIGYGYEPRIV
+228 LLALFIGYGYEPRIV

-258 AALAWATERTT
+258 AALAWATERTA

-278 PHKARRPLLLVRT
+278 SHKARRPLLIVRT
-291 PGQLDTLLA
+291 PEQFEVLLDD
-300 EHETQENSLA
+300 HEAQESSPT

-330 LAHRKADSADS
+330 LAHRKADGADS
-341 SWARTQAWL
+341 SQVRTQAWL
-350 AQVVAWC
+350 TRVLAWC

-386 DDHANSHTA
+386 NDSSPSIA
-395 QLTATQ
+395 QLTTTQ

-411 PAIEP
+411 LAIEH

-519 ASVYEDI
+519 ASLHEDMS
-526 GAASRSYTVALASQ
+526 AASRSYTAALSSQ
-540 PSDAPLPS
+540 PRGTSLPS

-558 EQITNALDQRDA
+558 EQVTNALDQRDA
-570 PTTVYF
+570 PATVYF

-583 VVTLDMMLSSTQ
+583 VVALDMMLSSTQ
-595 AINILHASDTT
+595 VINVLHASDTA
-606 QLTWLTTK
+606 QPTWLTTK

-627 NFASHASPD
+627 NFASHTSPD
-636 IVLAACGDIATT
+636 IVLAACGDVATT
-648 EVLAAIELIAHS
+648 EVLAAIELITHS

-674 TPRGFGTLAQPVSRR
+674 TPRGFGTLAQPVSQR
-689 TLARTVTTT
+689 TLARTLTTT

-730 FGLAPCGD
+730 FGLAPCSD
-738 TLMTSLIRQQA
+738 TLMMSLISQQA

-769 PDDAQRLAGHCHAA
+769 SDDAQRLAGHCQAA
-783 IEQCLAHARE
+783 IDQCLVHARE

-809 Q
+809 K

>member
-1 MRRKRTQS
+1 
-9 RLGLFR
+9 
-15 QQAQACILE
+15 
-24 AMDTNGGMTM
+24 MDTNGGMTM

-41 YTVLAQRA
+41 YAVLAQRA

-54 PAGQPLQPSDIK
+54 PAGQSLLQTSDIK
-66 QLYSDELRAALAADF
+66 QFYSNELRAALAADF

-89 IAEYDQSDGAA
+89 IAEYDQSDGTA
-100 PLIITDRERWAAA
+100 PLIIIDRERWAAA
-113 HAHALV
+113 RAYALV
-119 YDMVQPGCD
+119 YDIVQPGCD

-148 SLSSTIHLCDTN
+148 SLSSTIHLCDTR
-160 LGGVLAQA
+160 LGGALAQA
-168 SGMVL
+168 SGRAL
-173 SQPEQTVYCLI
+173 GQPGQTIYCLI
-184 DSAVAQDDTPW
+184 DSTAVQDSAPW
-195 HVAKLLSPAADGTI
+195 HLTKLLSPAADGTI
-209 TPIIQLRS
+209 IPIIQLRP

-228 LLTLFIGYGYEPRIV
+228 LLALFIGYGYEPRIV

-258 AALAWATERTT
+258 AALTWATECTA
-269 ALRQPAQPR
+269 ALRQSAQLR
-278 PHKARRPLLLVRT
+278 PHKARRPLLIVRT
-291 PGQLDTLLA
+291 PEQFEVLLDD
-300 EHETQENSLA
+300 HEAQESSPA
-310 PAEHDSGDVQ
+310 PAEHDSDAQ

-330 LAHRKADSADS
+330 LAHRKADGADS
-341 SWARTQAWL
+341 SQVRTQAWL
-350 AQVVAWC
+350 ARVLAWC
-357 EPENLFDAAGNL
+357 EPENLFNAAGNL

-386 DDHANSHTA
+386 NDSSPSIA
-395 QLTATQ
+395 QLTTTQ

-411 PAIEP
+411 LAIEP

-429 NTLSGVSS
+429 NTLSGVGS

-443 KDAAPDS
+443 KDAASDS

-469 SHPRAWQWGSQPGIA
+469 SNPRAWQWGSQPSVA
-484 PHAPDSHTMSY
+484 PHTPDGHTMSY
-495 PAASA
+495 PAARA

-510 QGRQSVFVG
+510 QGKQSVFVG
-519 ASVYEDI
+519 ASLHEDVS
-526 GAASRSYTVALASQ
+526 AASRSYTAALSSQ
-540 PSDAPLPS
+540 PRGASLPS

-558 EQITNALDQRDA
+558 EQVTNALNQRDA

-583 VVTLDMMLSSTQ
+583 VVALDMMLSSTQ
-595 AINILHASDTT
+595 VINMLHASDTT
-606 QLTWLTTK
+606 QPTWLTTK
-614 AARAQMHAGLATW
+614 AARAQMQAGLATW
-627 NFASHASPD
+627 NFASHANPD
-636 IVLAACGDIATT
+636 IVLAACGDVATT

-674 TPRGFGTLAQPVSRR
+674 TPHGFGTLAQPVSRR
-689 TLARTVTTT
+689 TLARTLTTT
-698 KPVIIAYPGEER
+698 KPVIIAYPGKER

-730 FGLAPCGD
+730 FGLAPHGD
-738 TLMTSLIRQQA
+738 TLMTSLIHQQA

-754 AIAAATCLSATGVIS
+754 AIAAATCLAATNVIS
-769 PDDAQRLAGHCHAA
+769 PDDAQRLTGHCQAA
-783 IEQCLAHARE
+783 IDQCLAHARE

-798 PMVTTWQWQQG
+798 PMVTTWQWQQR

>member
-1 MRRKRTQS
+1 
-9 RLGLFR
+9 
-15 QQAQACILE
+15 
-24 AMDTNGGMTM
+24 M

-41 YTVLAQRA
+41 YTVLAQRV

-54 PAGQPLQPSDIK
+54 LAGQPLQTSDIK
-66 QLYSDELRAALAADF
+66 QFYSDELRVALAADF

-89 IAEYDQSDGAA
+89 IAEYDQSDGTA

-228 LLTLFIGYGYEPRIV
+228 LLALFIGYGYEPRIV

-258 AALAWATERTT
+258 AALAWATERTA

-278 PHKARRPLLLVRT
+278 SHKARRPLLIVRT
-291 PGQLDTLLA
+291 PEQFEVLLDD
-300 EHETQENSLA
+300 HEAQESSPT
-310 PAEHDSGDVQ
+310 PAEHGSGDVQ
-320 PSSIARAQAA
+320 PSSIARAQVA
-330 LAHRKADSADS
+330 LAHRKADGADS

-350 AQVVAWC
+350 AQVLAWC

-386 DDHANSHTA
+386 NDSSLDTA

-429 NTLSGVSS
+429 NTLSHVGL

-443 KDAAPDS
+443 KDAALDS

-469 SHPRAWQWGSQPGIA
+469 SSPRAWQWGNKPSAA

-495 PAASA
+495 PAAGA

-519 ASVYEDI
+519 VSVYEDI

-583 VVTLDMMLSSTQ
+583 VVALDMMLSSTQ
-595 AINILHASDTT
+595 VINVLHASDTT
-606 QLTWLTTK
+606 QPTWLTTK
-614 AARAQMHAGLATW
+614 AARAQMQAGLATW
-627 NFASHASPD
+627 NFASQTNPD
-636 IVLAACGDIATT
+636 IVLAACGDVATT
-648 EVLAAIELIAHS
+648 EVLAAIELINQS

-674 TPRGFGTLAQPVSRR
+674 TPRGFGTLAQPVSQR
-689 TLARTVTTT
+689 TLARTLTTT

-710 SLAATLFAYGVDS
+710 SLAATLFAYGVDG
-723 RQFDIHS
+723 QKFDIHS
-730 FGLAPCGD
+730 FGLTPRSD
-738 TLMTSLIRQQA
+738 TLMTSLISQQA

-769 PDDAQRLAGHCHAA
+769 PDDAQRLTGHCQAA

>member
-1 MRRKRTQS
+1 
-9 RLGLFR
+9 
-15 QQAQACILE
+15 
-24 AMDTNGGMTM
+24 MDTNGGMTM

-49 LWRTP
+49 LWRTL
-54 PAGQPLQPSDIK
+54 PAGQLLQPSDIK

-89 IAEYDQSDGAA
+89 IAEYAQSDDAA

-113 HAHALV
+113 RAHALV
-119 YDMVQPGCD
+119 YDMLQPGCD
-128 IARSQAGIDALCALA
+128 IARSQAGIDALCTLT
-143 HPPQT
+143 HDPQT
-148 SLSSTIHLCDTN
+148 SLSSTIHLCDAR
-160 LGGVLAQA
+160 LGGALAQA
-168 SGMVL
+168 SGRAL
-173 SQPEQTVYCLI
+173 GQPEQTIYCLI

-195 HVAKLLSPAADGTI
+195 HLAKLLSPATDGTI
-209 TPIIQLRS
+209 IPIIQLRPR
-217 KTLLATLSTYE
+217 TLLATLSTYE
-228 LLTLFIGYGYEPRIV
+228 LLALFIGYGYEPRIV
-243 DCTTADPRQPDADYA
+243 DCTTADPCQSDADYT
-258 AALAWATERTT
+258 AALAWATERTA

-291 PGQLDTLLA
+291 PEQLEALLA
-300 EHETQENSLA
+300 EHETQENAPA

-330 LAHRKADSADS
+330 LAHRKADGADS
-341 SWARTQAWL
+341 SQARTQAWL
-350 AQVVAWC
+350 AQVLAWC

-386 DDHANSHTA
+386 NDPSSGAA
-395 QLTATQ
+395 QLTTTQ
-401 PALSATPRRR
+401 PALSATRLRR

-429 NTLSGVSS
+429 NTLSRVGS

-443 KDAAPDS
+443 KDAAPAPDS

-469 SHPRAWQWGSQPGIA
+469 SNPRAWQWGSQPSVA
-484 PHAPDSHTMSY
+484 PHTPDGHMMSY
-495 PAASA
+495 PAAGA

-519 ASVYEDI
+519 ASLHKDMS
-526 GAASRSYTVALASQ
+526 AASRSYTAALSSQ
-540 PSDAPLPS
+540 PSGASLPS

-570 PTTVYF
+570 PATVYF

-583 VVTLDMMLSSTQ
+583 VVALDMMLSSTQ
-595 AINILHASDTT
+595 VINVLHASDTT
-606 QLTWLTTK
+606 QPTWLTTK

-627 NFASHASPD
+627 NFASHTSPD
-636 IVLAACGDIATT
+636 IVLAACGDVATT

-674 TPRGFGTLAQPVSRR
+674 TPRGFGTLAQPVSQR
-689 TLARTVTTT
+689 TLARTLTTT

-730 FGLAPCGD
+730 FGLAPCSD
-738 TLMTSLIRQQA
+738 TLMMSLISQQA

-769 PDDAQRLAGHCHAA
+769 SDDAQRLAGHCQAA
-783 IEQCLAHARE
+783 IDQCLVHARE

-809 Q
+809 K

>member
-1 MRRKRTQS
+1 
-9 RLGLFR
+9 
-15 QQAQACILE
+15 
-24 AMDTNGGMTM
+24 M

-49 LWRTP
+49 LWRTL
-54 PAGQPLQPSDIK
+54 PAGQPLQPSNIK

-89 IAEYDQSDGAA
+89 IADYTQSDGAA
-100 PLIITDRERWAAA
+100 PLITTDRERWAAA
-113 HAHALV
+113 RAHALV
-119 YDMVQPGCD
+119 YDMLQPGCD
-128 IARSQAGIDALCALA
+128 IARSQAGIDALCTLT
-143 HPPQT
+143 HDPQT
-148 SLSSTIHLCDTN
+148 SLSDAIHLCDAR
-160 LGGVLAQA
+160 LGGALAQA
-168 SGMVL
+168 SGRAL
-173 SQPEQTVYCLI
+173 GQPEQTVYCLI
-184 DSAVAQDDTPW
+184 DSAVAQDDIPW
-195 HVAKLLSPAADGTI
+195 HLAKLLSPATDSTI
-209 TPIIQLRS
+209 IPIIQLRPR
-217 KTLLATLSTYE
+217 TLLATLSTYE
-228 LLTLFIGYGYEPRIV
+228 LLALFIGYGYEPRIV
-243 DCTTADPRQPDADYA
+243 DCTTADPCQLDADYA
-258 AALAWATERTT
+258 AALVWATERTT

-291 PGQLDTLLA
+291 PEQLETLLA
-300 EHETQENSLA
+300 EHETQEDSLA

-330 LAHRKADSADS
+330 LAHRKADGADS
-341 SWARTQAWL
+341 SRAGTQAWL
-350 AQVVAWC
+350 TQVLAWC

-386 DDHANSHTA
+386 NNSSSRTA

-401 PALSATPRRR
+401 PALSATRLRR

-450 FRLFISPSLQSGTL
+450 FRLFISPLLQSSTL

-469 SHPRAWQWGSQPGIA
+469 SHPRAWQWGSQPGAA
-484 PHAPDSHTMSY
+484 PYASDGHMMSY
-495 PAASA
+495 PAAGA

-519 ASVYEDI
+519 ASLHEDMS
-526 GAASRSYTVALASQ
+526 AASRSYTAALSSQ
-540 PSDAPLPS
+540 PSSASLPS

-558 EQITNALDQRDA
+558 EQVTNALDQRDA

-595 AINILHASDTT
+595 VINVLHASDTT
-606 QLTWLTTK
+606 QPTWLTTK

-627 NFASHASPD
+627 NFASHTSPD
-636 IVLAACGDIATT
+636 IVLAACGDVATT
-648 EVLAAIELIAHS
+648 EVLAAIELITHS
-660 CPAARVRCVNISSL
+660 CPVARVRCVNISSL

-710 SLAATLFAYGVDS
+710 SLAATLFAYGVDG

-730 FGLAPCGD
+730 FGLTPCGD
-738 TLMTSLIRQQA
+738 TLMTSLISQQA

>member
-1 MRRKRTQS
+1 
-9 RLGLFR
+9 
-15 QQAQACILE
+15 
-24 AMDTNGGMTM
+24 M

-41 YTVLAQRA
+41 YTVLAQRV

-54 PAGQPLQPSDIK
+54 LAGQPLQTSDIK
-66 QLYSDELRAALAADF
+66 QTLSDELRAALAADF

-89 IAEYDQSDGAA
+89 IAEYAQSDGAA
-100 PLIITDRERWAAA
+100 PLIITDRERWAAVR
-113 HAHALV
+113 AHALV
-119 YDMVQPGCD
+119 YDMLQPGCD
-128 IARSQAGIDALCALA
+128 IARLQAGIDALCTLT
-143 HPPQT
+143 HDPQT
-148 SLSSTIHLCDTN
+148 SLSDTIHLCDTN

-209 TPIIQLRS
+209 IPIIQLRP

-228 LLTLFIGYGYEPRIV
+228 LLALFIGYGYEPRIV
-243 DCTTADPRQPDADYA
+243 DCTTANPRQPDADYA
-258 AALAWATERTT
+258 AALAWATERTA

-278 PHKARRPLLLVRT
+278 PHKARRPLLIVRT
-291 PGQLDTLLA
+291 PEQFEALL
-300 EHETQENSLA
+300 EDHETQEDSLA
-310 PAEHDSGDVQ
+310 PAKNDSGDVQ

-341 SWARTQAWL
+341 SQADTQAWL
-350 AQVVAWC
+350 TQVLAWC
-357 EPENLFDAAGNL
+357 EPENLFDTAGNL
-369 TFAETKA
+369 ILTKAKA

-386 DDHANSHTA
+386 NDPSSGAA

-401 PALSATPRRR
+401 PALSATPLRR

-429 NTLSGVSS
+429 NTLSSVGS
-437 YLADLA
+437 YLSDLS

-469 SHPRAWQWGSQPGIA
+469 SSPRAWQWGNQPSAA
-484 PHAPDSHTMSY
+484 PHAPDGHTMSY
-495 PAASA
+495 PTAHA
-500 LRGMQLGYLE
+500 LRGIQLGYLE

-519 ASVYEDI
+519 ASLHEDMS
-526 GAASRSYTVALASQ
+526 AASRSYTAALSSQ
-540 PSDAPLPS
+540 PSGAPLPN
-548 LNTILSHQSA
+548 LNTILSYQST
-558 EQITNALDQRDA
+558 EQVTNALDQRDA

-595 AINILHASDTT
+595 VINVLHASDTT
-606 QLTWLTTK
+606 QPTWLTTK

-627 NFASHASPD
+627 NFASHTSPD
-636 IVLAACGDIATT
+636 IVLAACGDVATT
-648 EVLAAIELIAHS
+648 EVLAAIELITHS
-660 CPAARVRCVNISSL
+660 CPVARVRCVNISSL

-723 RQFDIHS
+723 RQFAIHS
-730 FGLAPCGD
+730 FGLAPRGG
-738 TLMTSLIRQQA
+738 TLMTSLINQQA

-769 PDDAQRLAGHCHAA
+769 PDDAQRLTEHCQAA
-783 IEQCLAHARE
+783 IDQCLAHARK

-809 Q
+809 E

>member
-1 MRRKRTQS
+1 
-9 RLGLFR
+9 
-15 QQAQACILE
+15 
-24 AMDTNGGMTM
+24 M

-41 YTVLAQRA
+41 YTVLAQRV

-54 PAGQPLQPSDIK
+54 LAGQPLQPSDIK
-66 QLYSDELRAALAADF
+66 QTLSDELRAALAADF

-89 IAEYDQSDGAA
+89 IAEYAQSDGAA

-113 HAHALV
+113 RAHTLV
-119 YDMVQPGCD
+119 YDTLQPGCD
-128 IARSQAGIDALCALA
+128 IARSQAGIDALCTLI
-143 HPPQT
+143 HNPQT
-148 SLSSTIHLCDTN
+148 SLSDAIHLCDAR
-160 LGGVLAQA
+160 LGGALAQA
-168 SGMVL
+168 SGRAL
-173 SQPEQTVYCLI
+173 GQPEQMIYCLV

-195 HVAKLLSPAADGTI
+195 HLAKLLSPAADGTI
-209 TPIIQLRS
+209 IPIIQLRP

-228 LLTLFIGYGYEPRIV
+228 LLALFIGYGYEPRIV
-243 DCTTADPRQPDADYA
+243 DCTTADPRQPDADYT

-269 ALRQPAQPR
+269 ALRQPAQLR
-278 PHKARRPLLLVRT
+278 PHKVRRPLLLVRT
-291 PGQLDTLLA
+291 PEQLEALLA
-300 EHETQENSLA
+300 EHEAQENAPA

-330 LAHRKADSADS
+330 LAHRKADGTDS
-341 SWARTQAWL
+341 SQARTQAWL
-350 AQVVAWC
+350 AHVLAWC

-386 DDHANSHTA
+386 NDPSSGAA
-395 QLTATQ
+395 QLTTTQ
-401 PALSATPRRR
+401 PALSATRLRR

-416 YAVVATPPGTQRS
+416 YAVVATPPGTKRS
-429 NTLSGVSS
+429 NTLSRVGS

-443 KDAAPDS
+443 KDAAPDN

-469 SHPRAWQWGSQPGIA
+469 SNPRAWQWGSQPSIA
-484 PHAPDSHTMSY
+484 PHAPDGHTMSY
-495 PAASA
+495 PAAGA

-519 ASVYEDI
+519 ASLHEDMS
-526 GAASRSYTVALASQ
+526 AASRSYTAALSSQ
-540 PSDAPLPS
+540 PSSAPLPS

-558 EQITNALDQRDA
+558 EQVTNALDQRDT

-595 AINILHASDTT
+595 AINVLHASDTT
-606 QLTWLTTK
+606 QPTWLTTK

-627 NFASHASPD
+627 NFASHTSPD

-648 EVLAAIELIAHS
+648 EVLAAIELITHS
-660 CPAARVRCVNISSL
+660 CPTARVRCVNISSL

-730 FGLAPCGD
+730 FSLTPHSD
-738 TLMTSLIRQQA
+738 TLMTSLISQQA

-769 PDDAQRLAGHCHAA
+769 PDDTQRLTGHCHAA

-793 HHTDH
+793 HHTNH
-798 PMVTTWQWQQG
+798 PMVTTWQWQQR

>member
-1 MRRKRTQS
+1 
-9 RLGLFR
+9 
-15 QQAQACILE
+15 
-24 AMDTNGGMTM
+24 M

-41 YTVLAQRA
+41 YTVLAQHA
-49 LWRTP
+49 LWRTL

-89 IAEYDQSDGAA
+89 IAEYAQSDGAA

-113 HAHALV
+113 RAHALV
-119 YDMVQPGCD
+119 YDMLQPGCD
-128 IARSQAGIDALCALA
+128 IARSQAGIDVLCTLT
-143 HPPQT
+143 HNPQT
-148 SLSSTIHLCDTN
+148 SLSNAIHLCDAR
-160 LGGVLAQA
+160 LGGALAQA
-168 SGMVL
+168 SGRAL
-173 SQPEQTVYCLI
+173 GQPEQTVYCLI
-184 DSAVAQDDTPW
+184 DSAVAQGDTPW
-195 HVAKLLSPAADGTI
+195 HLAKLLSPATDGTI
-209 TPIIQLRS
+209 IPIIQLRPR
-217 KTLLATLSTYE
+217 TLLATLSTYE
-228 LLTLFIGYGYEPRIV
+228 LLALFIGYGYEPRIV
-243 DCTTADPRQPDADYA
+243 DCTTADPRQPDADYT
-258 AALAWATERTT
+258 AALAWATERTA

-291 PGQLDTLLA
+291 PEQLETLLA
-300 EHETQENSLA
+300 EHEAQEDSLA

-330 LAHRKADSADS
+330 LAHRKADGADS
-341 SWARTQAWL
+341 SRSGTQAWL
-350 AQVVAWC
+350 AQVLAWC

-369 TFAETKA
+369 SFAETKA

-386 DDHANSHTA
+386 NDFSLGAA
-395 QLTATQ
+395 QLTTTQ
-401 PALSATPRRR
+401 PALSATRLHQ

-416 YAVVATPPGTQRS
+416 YAVVATPPGTQRN

-469 SHPRAWQWGSQPGIA
+469 SNPRAWQWGSQPSAA
-484 PHAPDSHTMSY
+484 PHAPDGHMMSY
-495 PAASA
+495 PAAGA

-510 QGRQSVFVG
+510 QG
-519 ASVYEDI
+519 
-526 GAASRSYTVALASQ
+526 
-540 PSDAPLPS
+540 
-548 LNTILSHQSA
+548 
-558 EQITNALDQRDA
+558 LDQRDA

-689 TLARTVTTT
+689 TLARTMTTT

-710 SLAATLFAYGVDS
+710 SLAATLFAYGVDG

-730 FGLAPCGD
+730 FGLTPCGD
-738 TLMTSLIRQQA
+738 TLMTSLINQQA

-769 PDDAQRLAGHCHAA
+769 PDDAQRLMEHCHAA

-793 HHTDH
+793 RHTDH

-809 Q
+809 K